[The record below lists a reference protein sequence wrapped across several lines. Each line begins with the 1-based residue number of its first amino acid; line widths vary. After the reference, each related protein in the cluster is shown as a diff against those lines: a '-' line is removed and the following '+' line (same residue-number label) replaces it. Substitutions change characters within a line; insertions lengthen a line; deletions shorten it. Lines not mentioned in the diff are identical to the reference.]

1 MRLRVLPFEKEG
13 VRGGFRNSDLQVFN
27 EMKISE
33 NWLRAWV
40 NPEIDSGTLSDQL
53 TMLGLE
59 VDDMAP
65 AAKPFSGVVV
75 GEVLTVEQHPDAD
88 RLRVTTVNIGSGEPL
103 QIVCGAPN
111 VRAGMK
117 APVAT
122 IGAVLPGDFK
132 IKKGKLRGVES
143 QGMLCGASEIDLEDK
158 IDGLL
163 ELPADAPV
171 GVDIREYLELDDHV
185 IDISIT
191 PNRGDCFSIRGVA
204 REIGVINQLPVAAP
218 EIKEVAAA
226 IADHKNVIVDT
237 DGCPRYLGRVIKNVN
252 TKAPTPAWMER
263 ALARSGIRQHSI
275 LVDITNYVL
284 IELGQPLHAFDG
296 GKVEGAVHV
305 RQAAAGEKLVLLN
318 EQEVELQEDVM
329 VIADDAKALA
339 IAGIMGGLSSSVT
352 DETAEI
358 FLESAFFAPLHIA
371 GRARRFGL
379 HTDASQ
385 RYERG
390 VDFELPMAA
399 MHRASQLIAE
409 LAGGEFGPITAV
421 EQAALLPK
429 REAIALNQAQV
440 DQLLGYAVEPAFIS
454 DALSRLGCAV
464 TVKAEGEWTVVPPSH
479 RYDMAIYQDL
489 IEEVARIHGYDNIQ
503 ISLPVMDVKLAK
515 YADQFELAQLRQT
528 AVTLGYQEAI
538 SFSFADAKLEK
549 QLNPQ
554 VQPLA
559 LANPIS
565 SDLAVMRS
573 TLLSSLIPCVQYN
586 LNRQQSRVRF
596 FELGLRFDYQG
607 ASSIHDLK
615 QVPAFALI
623 AAGPRTAESWHG
635 KPAEMDFFDFKGD
648 VEEILAAARLKV
660 EYVRSERAWLH
671 PGQSAEI
678 LLNGQSI
685 GYLGRLHPSLEAELD
700 LSATWVA
707 ELDQQAILQTYV
719 SNFTELSRFPSVRR
733 DIALLI
739 SDKINVSEIQQLIEK
754 TGGELLDSAWLF
766 DVYTGQGVEEGKRS
780 LAFALLWQHPSRTL
794 EDAEIKS
801 GMDNILQVLENTYQA
816 TLRAS

>member
-1 MRLRVLPFEKEG
+1 
-13 VRGGFRNSDLQVFN
+13 
-27 EMKISE
+27 MKISE
-33 NWLRAWV
+33 NWLRTWV
-40 NPEIDSGTLSDQL
+40 NPAIDSDTLSDQL

-59 VDDMAP
+59 VDELAP
-65 AAKPFSGVVV
+65 VAKPFTGVVV

-88 RLRVTTVNIGSGEPL
+88 RLRVTTVNIDSGEPL

-122 IGAVLPGDFK
+122 IGAILPSDFK

-163 ELPADAPV
+163 ELPDDAPV
-171 GVDIREYLELDDHV
+171 GVNIREYLKLDDNV

-191 PNRGDCFSIRGVA
+191 PNRGDCFSIRGIA
-204 REIGVINQLPVAAP
+204 REVAVINQLQMNEP
-218 EIKEVAAA
+218 EIKSVDATITDEKKV
-226 IADHKNVIVDT
+226 VINT
-237 DGCPRYLGRVIKNVN
+237 NGAPRYLGRVIKNVN
-252 TKAPTPAWMER
+252 IKASTPEWMEQ
-263 ALARSGIRQHSI
+263 ALARSGIRTHSI
-275 LVDITNYVL
+275 LVDVTNYVL
-284 IELGQPLHAFDG
+284 MELGQPMHAFDLA
-296 GKVEGAVHV
+296 KIEGNVHV
-305 RQAAAGEKLVLLN
+305 RQAKPQEKLQLLN
-318 EQEVELQEDVM
+318 DQEVELQEDVM
-329 VIADDAKALA
+329 VIADDQKALA
-339 IAGIMGGLSSSVT
+339 IAGIMGGLASSVT
-352 DETAEI
+352 DDTTDI
-358 FLESAFFAPLHIA
+358 FLESAFFAPLAIA

-379 HTDASQ
+379 HTDSSQ

-390 VDFELPMAA
+390 VDFELPLIA
-399 MHRASQLIAE
+399 MNRASQLIQE
-409 LAGGEFGPITAV
+409 LAGGEFGPITVA
-421 EQAALLPK
+421 EKSDLLPK
-429 REAIALNQAQV
+429 REAIELKQAQV
-440 DQLLGYAVEPAFIS
+440 DQLLGYKVAAEFIT
-454 DALSRLGCAV
+454 DALTRLGCEV
-464 TVKAEGEWTVVPPSH
+464 TVQANGEWSVVPPSH

-489 IEEVARIHGYDNIQ
+489 IEEVARIDGYDNIQ
-503 ISLPVMDVKLAK
+503 ISLPSMDVQLAK
-515 YADQFELAQLRQT
+515 YQDRFEIAQLRQT
-528 AVTLGYQEAI
+528 VVTLGYQEAI

-554 VQPLA
+554 VSPLM

-565 SDLAVMRS
+565 SDLAAMRS

-596 FELGLRFDYQG
+596 FELGLRFDYQN
-607 ASSIHDLK
+607 ANSIQDLK
-615 QVPAFALI
+615 QIPTLALV
-623 AAGPRTAESWHG
+623 AVGSREPESWHA
-635 KPAEMDFFDFKGD
+635 KPQPMDFFDFKGE
-648 VEEILAAARLKV
+648 VEEILAAGRVKV
-660 EYVRSERAWLH
+660 EYVRSERPWLH

-678 LLNGQSI
+678 LVDGQSI
-685 GYLGRLHPSLEAELD
+685 GYLGRLHPSLENELD
-700 LSATWVA
+700 LSTTWVA
-707 ELDQQAILQTYV
+707 ELDQAAVLQSYV

-739 SDKINVSEIQQLIEK
+739 SDNINVRDIQQLIEK
-754 TGGELLDSAWLF
+754 TGGELLDSTWLF

-801 GMDNILQVLENTYQA
+801 GMDNIIQVLENTYQA

>member
-1 MRLRVLPFEKEG
+1 
-13 VRGGFRNSDLQVFN
+13 
-27 EMKISE
+27 MKISE
-33 NWLRAWV
+33 NWLRTWV
-40 NPEIDSGTLSDQL
+40 NPAIDSDTLSDQL

-59 VDDMAP
+59 VDELASV
-65 AAKPFSGVVV
+65 AKPFTGVVV

-122 IGAVLPGDFK
+122 IGAILPGDFK

-163 ELPADAPV
+163 ELPDDAPV
-171 GVDIREYLELDDHV
+171 GVNIREYLKLDDNV

-191 PNRGDCFSIRGVA
+191 PNRGDCFSIRGIA
-204 REIGVINQLPVAAP
+204 REVAVINQLQMNEP
-218 EIKEVAAA
+218 EIKSVDATITDEKKV
-226 IADHKNVIVDT
+226 VINT
-237 DGCPRYLGRVIKNVN
+237 DGAPRYLGRVIKNVN
-252 TKAPTPAWMER
+252 VKAATPEWMEQ
-263 ALARSGIRQHSI
+263 ALARSGIRTHSI
-275 LVDITNYVL
+275 LVDVTNYVL
-284 IELGQPLHAFDG
+284 MELGQPMHAFDLA
-296 GKVEGAVHV
+296 KIEGTVHV
-305 RQAAAGEKLVLLN
+305 RQAQPQEKLQLLN
-318 EQEVELQEDVM
+318 DQEVELQEDVM
-329 VIADDAKALA
+329 VIADDQKALA
-339 IAGIMGGLSSSVT
+339 IAGIMGGLASSVT
-352 DETAEI
+352 DDTTDI
-358 FLESAFFAPLHIA
+358 FLESAFFAPLAIA

-379 HTDASQ
+379 HTDSSQ

-390 VDFELPMAA
+390 VDFELPLIA
-399 MHRASQLIAE
+399 MNRASQLIQE
-409 LAGGEFGPITAV
+409 LAGGEFGPITVA
-421 EQAALLPK
+421 EKADLLPK
-429 REAIALNQAQV
+429 REAIELKQAQV
-440 DQLLGYAVEPAFIS
+440 DQLLGYKVTAEFIT
-454 DALSRLGCAV
+454 DALTRLGCEV
-464 TVKAEGEWTVVPPSH
+464 TVQADGEWSVVPPSH

-489 IEEVARIHGYDNIQ
+489 IEEVARIDGYDNIQ
-503 ISLPVMDVKLAK
+503 ISLPSMDVQLAK
-515 YADQFELAQLRQT
+515 YQDRFEIAQLRQT
-528 AVTLGYQEAI
+528 VVTLGYQEAI

-554 VQPLA
+554 VSPLM

-565 SDLAVMRS
+565 SDLAAMRS

-596 FELGLRFDYQG
+596 FELGLRFDYQN
-607 ASSIHDLK
+607 ANSIQDLK
-615 QVPAFALI
+615 QIPTLALV
-623 AAGPRTAESWHG
+623 AVGSREPESWHA
-635 KPAEMDFFDFKGD
+635 KSQPMDFFDFKGE
-648 VEEILAAARLKV
+648 VEEILAAGRVKV
-660 EYVRSERAWLH
+660 EYVRSERSWLH

-678 LLNGQSI
+678 LVDGQSI
-685 GYLGRLHPSLEAELD
+685 GYLGRLHPSLENELD
-700 LSATWVA
+700 LSTTWVA
-707 ELDQQAILQTYV
+707 ELDQAAVLQSYV

-739 SDKINVSEIQQLIEK
+739 SDNINVRDIQQLIEK
-754 TGGELLDSAWLF
+754 TGGELLDSTWLF

-801 GMDNILQVLENTYQA
+801 GMDNIIQVLENTYQA

>member
-1 MRLRVLPFEKEG
+1 
-13 VRGGFRNSDLQVFN
+13 
-27 EMKISE
+27 MKISE
-33 NWLRAWV
+33 NWLRTWV
-40 NPEIDSGTLSDQL
+40 NPAIDSETLSDQL

-59 VDDMAP
+59 VDELAP
-65 AAKPFSGVVV
+65 VAKPFTGVVV

-163 ELPADAPV
+163 ELPTDAPV
-171 GVDIREYLELDDHV
+171 GVNIREYLKLDDNV

-191 PNRGDCFSIRGVA
+191 PNRGDCFSIRGIA
-204 REIGVINQLPVAAP
+204 REIAVINQLQMNEPD
-218 EIKEVAAA
+218 IKSVDAT
-226 IADHKNVIVDT
+226 IADEKKVVIST
-237 DGCPRYLGRVIKNVN
+237 EGAPRYLGRVIKNVN
-252 TKAPTPAWMER
+252 VKAATPEWMEQ
-263 ALARSGIRQHSI
+263 ALARSGIRTHSI
-275 LVDITNYVL
+275 LVDVTNYVL
-284 IELGQPLHAFDG
+284 MELGQPMHAFDLA
-296 GKVEGAVHV
+296 KIEGTIHV
-305 RQAAAGEKLVLLN
+305 RQAQPQEKLQLLN
-318 EQEVELQEDVM
+318 DQEVELQEDIM
-329 VIADDAKALA
+329 VIADDQKALA
-339 IAGIMGGLSSSVT
+339 IAGIMGGLASSVT
-352 DETAEI
+352 DDTTDI
-358 FLESAFFAPLHIA
+358 FLESAFFAPLAIA

-379 HTDASQ
+379 HTDSSQ

-390 VDFELPMAA
+390 VDFELPLIA
-399 MHRASQLIAE
+399 MNRASQLIQE
-409 LAGGEFGPITAV
+409 LAGGEFGPITVA
-421 EQAALLPK
+421 EKTEILPK
-429 REAIALNQAQV
+429 REAIELKQAQV
-440 DQLLGYAVEPAFIS
+440 DQLLGYQLTADFIA
-454 DALSRLGCAV
+454 DALTRLGCEV
-464 TVKAEGEWTVVPPSH
+464 TVKAEGEWNVVPPSH

-489 IEEVARIHGYDNIQ
+489 IEEVARIDGYDNIQ
-503 ISLPVMDVKLAK
+503 ISLPSMDVQLAK
-515 YADQFELAQLRQT
+515 YQDRFEIAELRQT
-528 AVTLGYQEAI
+528 IVTLGYQEAI

-554 VQPLA
+554 VNPLM

-565 SDLAVMRS
+565 SDLAAMRS

-596 FELGLRFDYQG
+596 FELGLRFDYQD
-607 ASSIHDLK
+607 AKSIEDLK
-615 QVPAFALI
+615 QIPTLALVAVGSQQPA
-623 AAGPRTAESWHG
+623 SWHV
-635 KPAEMDFFDFKGD
+635 KLQPLDFFDFKGEI
-648 VEEILAAARLKV
+648 EEILAAGRVKV

-678 LLNGQSI
+678 LVDGQSI
-685 GYLGRLHPSLEAELD
+685 GYLGRLHPSLENELD
-700 LSATWVA
+700 LSTTWVA
-707 ELDQQAILQTYV
+707 ELDQTAVLQSYV

-739 SDKINVSEIQQLIEK
+739 SDNINVRDIQQLIEK
-754 TGGELLDSAWLF
+754 TGGELLDSTWLF

-801 GMDNILQVLENTYQA
+801 GMDNIIQVLENTYQA

>member
-1 MRLRVLPFEKEG
+1 
-13 VRGGFRNSDLQVFN
+13 
-27 EMKISE
+27 MKISE
-33 NWLRAWV
+33 NWLRTWV
-40 NPEIDSGTLSDQL
+40 NPAIDSDTLSDQL

-59 VDDMAP
+59 VDELVP
-65 AAKPFSGVVV
+65 AAKPFTGVVI
-75 GEVLTVEQHPDAD
+75 GEVLTVVQHPDAD

-111 VRAGMK
+111 VRVGMK

-171 GVDIREYLELDDHV
+171 GTNIREYLNLDDHV

-204 REIGVINQLPVAAP
+204 REIGVINQLPVTAP
-218 EIKEVAAA
+218 EIQDVAATL
-226 IADHKNVIVDT
+226 ADQKQVVVTT

-252 TKAPTPAWMER
+252 TKAPTPEWMEQ

-284 IELGQPLHAFDG
+284 MELGQPLHAFDG
-296 GKVEGAVHV
+296 DEVQGSVHV
-305 RQAAAGEKLVLLN
+305 RQASANEKLVLLN
-318 EQEVELQEDVM
+318 EQEIELTEDVM
-329 VIADDAKALA
+329 VIADDVKALA

-352 DETAEI
+352 DETTEI

-371 GRARRFGL
+371 GRARRYGL

-390 VDFELPMAA
+390 VDFELPMIA
-399 MHRASQLIAE
+399 MQRASQLIQA
-409 LAGGEFGPITAV
+409 LAGGDFGPITV
-421 EQAALLPK
+421 SEKTELLPK
-429 REAIALNQAQV
+429 REAIELNQAQV
-440 DQLLGYAVEPAFIS
+440 DQLLGYQVPTVFIT
-454 DALSRLGCAV
+454 DALQRLGCDV
-464 TVKAEGEWTVVPPSH
+464 TVKAEGEWIVVPPSH

-503 ISLPVMDVKLAK
+503 ISLPVIDVKLAQHQ
-515 YADQFELAQLRQT
+515 DQFELTQLRQT
-528 AVTLGYQEAI
+528 LVTLGYQEAI
-538 SFSFADAKLEK
+538 SFSFADLKLEK
-549 QLNPQ
+549 QLNSQ
-554 VQPLA
+554 VNPLA

-586 LNRQQSRVRF
+586 INRQQSRVRF
-596 FELGLRFDYQG
+596 FELGLRFDYQN
-607 ASSIHDLK
+607 AKSIEDLK
-615 QVPAFALI
+615 QIPTLAMI
-623 AAGPRTAESWHG
+623 AVGSKQIESWHG
-635 KPAEMDFFDFKGD
+635 KAQVMDFFDLKGE
-648 VEEILAAARLKV
+648 VEEILAAGRVQV
-660 EYVRSERAWLH
+660 EYVRSDREWLH

-678 LLNGQSI
+678 LVDGKSV
-685 GYLGRLHPSLEAELD
+685 GYLGRLHPSLENALD
-700 LSATWVA
+700 LSTTWIA
-707 ELDQQAILQTYV
+707 ELDQSAVLQTYV

-733 DIALLI
+733 DIALVI

-754 TGGELLDSAWLF
+754 TGGELLDSTWLF
-766 DVYTGQGVEEGKRS
+766 DVYTGQGVEQGKRS

-801 GMDNILQVLENTYQA
+801 GMDHIIQVLEDTYQA

>member
-1 MRLRVLPFEKEG
+1 
-13 VRGGFRNSDLQVFN
+13 
-27 EMKISE
+27 MKISE
-33 NWLRAWV
+33 NWLRTWV
-40 NPEIDSGTLSDQL
+40 NPAIDSDTLSDQL

-59 VDDMAP
+59 VDELAP
-65 AAKPFSGVVV
+65 VAKPFTGVVV

-163 ELPADAPV
+163 ELPDDAPV
-171 GVDIREYLELDDHV
+171 GVNIREYLKLDDNV

-191 PNRGDCFSIRGVA
+191 PNRGDCFSIRGIA
-204 REIGVINQLPVAAP
+204 REVAVINQLQMNEP
-218 EIKEVAAA
+218 EIKSVDATITDEKKV
-226 IADHKNVIVDT
+226 VINT
-237 DGCPRYLGRVIKNVN
+237 DGAPRYLGRVIKNVN
-252 TKAPTPAWMER
+252 VKAATPEWMEQ
-263 ALARSGIRQHSI
+263 ALARSGIRTHSI
-275 LVDITNYVL
+275 LVDVTNYVL
-284 IELGQPLHAFDG
+284 MELGQPMHAFDLA
-296 GKVEGAVHV
+296 KIEGTVHV
-305 RQAAAGEKLVLLN
+305 RQALPQEKLQLLN
-318 EQEVELQEDVM
+318 DQEVELQEDVM
-329 VIADDAKALA
+329 VIADDQKALA
-339 IAGIMGGLSSSVT
+339 IAGIMGGLASSVT
-352 DETAEI
+352 DDTTDI
-358 FLESAFFAPLHIA
+358 FLESAFFAPLAIA

-379 HTDASQ
+379 HTDSSQ

-390 VDFELPMAA
+390 VDFELPLIA
-399 MHRASQLIAE
+399 MNRASQLIQK
-409 LAGGEFGPITAV
+409 LAGGEFGPITVA
-421 EQAALLPK
+421 EKSDLLPK
-429 REAIALNQAQV
+429 REAIELKQAQV
-440 DQLLGYAVEPAFIS
+440 DQLLGYKVAAEFIT
-454 DALSRLGCAV
+454 DALTRLGCEV
-464 TVKAEGEWTVVPPSH
+464 TVQTDGEWSVVPPSH

-489 IEEVARIHGYDNIQ
+489 IEEVARIDGYDNIQ
-503 ISLPVMDVKLAK
+503 ISLPSMDVQLAK
-515 YADQFELAQLRQT
+515 YQDRFEIAQLRQT
-528 AVTLGYQEAI
+528 VVTLGYQEAI

-554 VQPLA
+554 VSPLM

-565 SDLAVMRS
+565 SDLAAMRS

-596 FELGLRFDYQG
+596 FELGLRFDYQN
-607 ASSIHDLK
+607 ANSIQDLK
-615 QVPAFALI
+615 QIPTLALV
-623 AAGPRTAESWHG
+623 AVGSREPESWHA
-635 KPAEMDFFDFKGD
+635 KPQPMDFFDFKGE
-648 VEEILAAARLKV
+648 VEEILAAGRVKV
-660 EYVRSERAWLH
+660 EYVRSERPWLH
-671 PGQSAEI
+671 PGQSAKI
-678 LLNGQSI
+678 LVDGQSI
-685 GYLGRLHPSLEAELD
+685 GYLGRLHPSLENELD
-700 LSATWVA
+700 LSTTWVA
-707 ELDQQAILQTYV
+707 ELDQAAVLQSYV

-739 SDKINVSEIQQLIEK
+739 SDNINVRDIQQLIEK
-754 TGGELLDSAWLF
+754 TGGELLDSTWLF

-801 GMDNILQVLENTYQA
+801 GMDNIIQVLENTYQA

>member
-1 MRLRVLPFEKEG
+1 
-13 VRGGFRNSDLQVFN
+13 
-27 EMKISE
+27 MKISE
-33 NWLRAWV
+33 NWLRTWV
-40 NPEIDSGTLSDQL
+40 NPAIDSDTLSDQL

-59 VDDMAP
+59 VDELAP
-65 AAKPFSGVVV
+65 VAKPFTGVVV

-171 GVDIREYLELDDHV
+171 GVNIREYLKLDDNV

-191 PNRGDCFSIRGVA
+191 PNRGDCFSIRGIA
-204 REIGVINQLPVAAP
+204 REIAVINQLQMNEP
-218 EIKEVAAA
+218 EIKSVDAT
-226 IADHKNVIVDT
+226 IANEKKVVIST
-237 DGCPRYLGRVIKNVN
+237 DGAPRYLGRVVKNVN
-252 TKAPTPAWMER
+252 IKAATPEWMEQ
-263 ALARSGIRQHSI
+263 ALARSGIRTHSI
-275 LVDITNYVL
+275 LVDVTNYVL
-284 IELGQPLHAFDG
+284 MELGQPMHAFDLA
-296 GKVEGAVHV
+296 KIEGTVHV
-305 RQAAAGEKLVLLN
+305 RQAQPQEKLQLLN
-318 EQEVELQEDVM
+318 DQEVELQEDIM
-329 VIADDAKALA
+329 VIADDLKALA
-339 IAGIMGGLSSSVT
+339 IAGIMGGLASSVT
-352 DETAEI
+352 DDTADI
-358 FLESAFFAPLHIA
+358 FLESAFFAPLAIA

-379 HTDASQ
+379 HTDSSQ

-390 VDFELPMAA
+390 VDFELPLIA
-399 MHRASQLIAE
+399 MNRASQLIQE
-409 LAGGEFGPITAV
+409 VAGGEFGPITVA
-421 EQAALLPK
+421 EKTDLLPK
-429 REAIALNQAQV
+429 REAIELKQAQV
-440 DQLLGYAVEPAFIS
+440 DQLLGYQVAADFIT
-454 DALSRLGCAV
+454 DALTRLGCSV
-464 TVKAEGEWTVVPPSH
+464 TVKAEGEWSVVPPSH

-489 IEEVARIHGYDNIQ
+489 IEEVARIDGYDNIQ
-503 ISLPVMDVKLAK
+503 ISLPSMDVQLAK
-515 YADQFELAQLRQT
+515 YQDRYEIVQLRQT
-528 AVTLGYQEAI
+528 VVTLGYQEAI

-549 QLNPQ
+549 QLNPH
-554 VQPLA
+554 VNPLM

-565 SDLAVMRS
+565 SDLAAMRS

-596 FELGLRFDYQG
+596 FELGLRFDYQNA
-607 ASSIHDLK
+607 ASIQDLK
-615 QVPAFALI
+615 QIPTLALI
-623 AAGPRTAESWHG
+623 AVGSREPESWHV
-635 KPAEMDFFDFKGD
+635 KPQPMDFFDFKGE
-648 VEEILAAARLKV
+648 VEEVLAAGRVKV

-678 LLNGQSI
+678 LVDGKSI
-685 GYLGRLHPSLEAELD
+685 GYLGRLHPSLENELD
-700 LSATWVA
+700 LSTTWVA
-707 ELDQQAILQTYV
+707 ELDQAAVLQSYV

-739 SDKINVSEIQQLIEK
+739 SDNINVRDIQQLIEK
-754 TGGELLDSAWLF
+754 TGGELLDSTWLF

-801 GMDNILQVLENTYQA
+801 GMDNIIQVLENTYQA

>member
-1 MRLRVLPFEKEG
+1 
-13 VRGGFRNSDLQVFN
+13 
-27 EMKISE
+27 MKISE
-33 NWLRAWV
+33 NWLRTWV
-40 NPEIDSGTLSDQL
+40 NPAIDSDTLSDQL

-59 VDDMAP
+59 VDELAP
-65 AAKPFSGVVV
+65 VAKPFTGVVV

-171 GVDIREYLELDDHV
+171 GVNIREYLKLDDNV

-191 PNRGDCFSIRGVA
+191 PNRGDCFSIRGIA
-204 REIGVINQLPVAAP
+204 REIAVINQLQMNEP
-218 EIKEVAAA
+218 EIKSVDATITDEKKV
-226 IADHKNVIVDT
+226 VIST
-237 DGCPRYLGRVIKNVN
+237 DGAPRYLGRVVKNVN
-252 TKAPTPAWMER
+252 VKAVTPEWMEQ
-263 ALARSGIRQHSI
+263 ALARSGIRTHSI
-275 LVDITNYVL
+275 LVDVTNYVL
-284 IELGQPLHAFDG
+284 MELGQPMHAFDLA
-296 GKVEGAVHV
+296 KIEGTVHV
-305 RQAAAGEKLVLLN
+305 RQAKPQEKLQLLN
-318 EQEVELQEDVM
+318 DQEVELQEDIM
-329 VIADDAKALA
+329 VIADDQKALA
-339 IAGIMGGLSSSVT
+339 IAGIMGGLASSVT
-352 DETAEI
+352 DDTADI
-358 FLESAFFAPLHIA
+358 FLESAFFAPLAIA

-379 HTDASQ
+379 HTDSSQ

-390 VDFELPMAA
+390 VDFELPLIA
-399 MHRASQLIAE
+399 MNRASQLIQE
-409 LAGGEFGPITAV
+409 LAGGEFGPITVA
-421 EQAALLPK
+421 EKTDLLPK
-429 REAIALNQAQV
+429 REAIELKQAQV
-440 DQLLGYAVEPAFIS
+440 DQLLGYQVAADFIT
-454 DALSRLGCAV
+454 DALTRLGCKV
-464 TVKAEGEWTVVPPSH
+464 TVKAEGEWSVVPPSH

-489 IEEVARIHGYDNIQ
+489 IEEVARIDGYDNIQ
-503 ISLPVMDVKLAK
+503 ISLPSMDVQLAK
-515 YADQFELAQLRQT
+515 YQDRFEIAQLRQT
-528 AVTLGYQEAI
+528 VVTLGYQEAI

-554 VQPLA
+554 VNPLM

-565 SDLAVMRS
+565 SDLAAMRS

-596 FELGLRFDYQG
+596 FELGLRFDYQN
-607 ASSIHDLK
+607 ATSIQDLK
-615 QVPAFALI
+615 QIPTLALI
-623 AAGPRTAESWHG
+623 AVGSREPESWHA
-635 KPAEMDFFDFKGD
+635 KPQPMDFFDFKGE
-648 VEEILAAARLKV
+648 VEEVLAAGRVKV
-660 EYVRSERAWLH
+660 EYVRSERTWLH
-671 PGQSAEI
+671 PGQSAEV
-678 LLNGQSI
+678 LVDGKSI
-685 GYLGRLHPSLEAELD
+685 GYLGRLHPSLENELD
-700 LSATWVA
+700 LSTTWVA
-707 ELDQQAILQTYV
+707 ELDQAAVLQSYV

-739 SDKINVSEIQQLIEK
+739 SDNINVRDIQQLIEK
-754 TGGELLDSAWLF
+754 TGGELLDSTWLF
-766 DVYTGQGVEEGKRS
+766 DVYTGQGVEDGKRS

-801 GMDNILQVLENTYQA
+801 GMDNIIQVLENTYQA

>member
-1 MRLRVLPFEKEG
+1 
-13 VRGGFRNSDLQVFN
+13 
-27 EMKISE
+27 MKISE
-33 NWLRAWV
+33 NWLRTWV
-40 NPEIDSGTLSDQL
+40 NPAIDSDTLSDQL

-59 VDDMAP
+59 VDDLSP
-65 AAKPFSGVVV
+65 AAKPFTGVVV
-75 GEVLTVEQHPDAD
+75 GEVLTVVQHPDAD

-111 VRAGMK
+111 VRVGMK

-163 ELPADAPV
+163 ELPNDAPV
-171 GVDIREYLELDDHV
+171 GVNIREYLDLDDNV

-191 PNRGDCFSIRGVA
+191 PNRGDCFSIRGIA
-204 REIGVINQLPVAAP
+204 REIGVINQLPVTAP
-218 EIKEVAAA
+218 EIKEVAAS
-226 IADHKNVIVDT
+226 IT
-237 DGCPRYLGRVIKNVN
+237 DAKQVVLETEGCPRYLGRVIKNVN
-252 TKAPTPAWMER
+252 TKAPTPEWMER
-263 ALARSGIRQHSI
+263 ALVRAGIRQHSI

-284 IELGQPLHAFDG
+284 MELGQPLHAFDG
-296 GKVEGAVHV
+296 GKVNGSVHV
-305 RQAAAGEKLVLLN
+305 RQATAAEKLTLLN
-318 EQEVELQEDVM
+318 EQEVELSENVM
-329 VIADDAKALA
+329 VIADNDKALA
-339 IAGIMGGLSSSVT
+339 IAGIMGGLSSAVS
-352 DETAEI
+352 DETTEI
-358 FLESAFFAPLHIA
+358 FLESAFFDQLHIA
-371 GRARRFGL
+371 GRARSFGL

-390 VDFELPMAA
+390 VDFELPMTA
-399 MHRASQLIAE
+399 MHRASQLIAD
-409 LAGGEFGPITAV
+409 LAGGEFGPITIAEKV
-421 EQAALLPK
+421 ELLPK
-429 REAIALNQAQV
+429 REAIELNQAQV
-440 DQLLGYAVEPAFIS
+440 DQLLGYKVESDFIT
-454 DALSRLGCAV
+454 DALTRLGCKV

-479 RYDMAIYQDL
+479 RFDMTIYQDL

-503 ISLPVMDVKLAK
+503 ISLPVIDVKLAK
-515 YADQFELAQLRQT
+515 YQDQFELGQLRQT

-554 VQPLA
+554 GQPLA

-586 LNRQQSRVRF
+586 VNRQQNRVRF
-596 FELGLRFDYQG
+596 YELGLRFDYQG

-615 QVPAFALI
+615 QIPTFAMV
-623 AAGPRTAESWHG
+623 ATGSRATESWHA
-635 KPAEMDFFDFKGD
+635 KAQPMDFFDFKGD
-648 VEEILAAARLKV
+648 IEEILKAARLEV
-660 EYVRSERAWLH
+660 EYVRSTRAWLH

-685 GYLGRLHPSLEAELD
+685 GYFGRLHPSLEAELD
-700 LSATWVA
+700 LTTTWVA
-707 ELDQQAILQTYV
+707 EIDQSAVLQTYV

-754 TGGELLDSAWLF
+754 SGGELLDSVWLF

-780 LAFALLWQHPSRTL
+780 LAFAIQWQHPTRTL

-801 GMDNILQVLENTYQA
+801 GMDNILQVLENTYHA

>member
-1 MRLRVLPFEKEG
+1 
-13 VRGGFRNSDLQVFN
+13 
-27 EMKISE
+27 MKISE
-33 NWLRAWV
+33 NWLRTWV
-40 NPEIDSGTLSDQL
+40 NPAIDSETLSDQL

-59 VDDMAP
+59 VDELAP
-65 AAKPFSGVVV
+65 VAKPFTGVVV

-171 GVDIREYLELDDHV
+171 GVNIREYLKLDDNV

-191 PNRGDCFSIRGVA
+191 PNRGDCFSIRGIA
-204 REIGVINQLPVAAP
+204 REIAVINQLQMNEP
-218 EIKEVAAA
+218 EIKSVDATVADEKEV
-226 IADHKNVIVDT
+226 VIST
-237 DGCPRYLGRVIKNVN
+237 EGAPRYLGRVVKNVN
-252 TKAPTPAWMER
+252 VKAATPEWMEQ
-263 ALARSGIRQHSI
+263 ALARSGIRTHSI
-275 LVDITNYVL
+275 LVDVTNYVL
-284 IELGQPLHAFDG
+284 MELGQPMHAFDLA
-296 GKVEGAVHV
+296 KIEGTVHV
-305 RQAAAGEKLVLLN
+305 RQAKPQEKLQLLN
-318 EQEVELQEDVM
+318 DQEVELQEDIM
-329 VIADDAKALA
+329 VIADDQKALA
-339 IAGIMGGLSSSVT
+339 IAGIMGGLASSVT
-352 DETAEI
+352 DDTTDI
-358 FLESAFFAPLHIA
+358 FLESAFFAPLAIA

-379 HTDASQ
+379 HTDSSQ

-390 VDFELPMAA
+390 VDFELPLIA
-399 MHRASQLIAE
+399 MNRASHLIQE
-409 LAGGEFGPITAV
+409 LAGGEFGPITVA
-421 EQAALLPK
+421 EKTDLLPK
-429 REAIALNQAQV
+429 REAIDLKQAQV
-440 DQLLGYAVEPAFIS
+440 DQLLGYQVAGEFIA
-454 DALSRLGCAV
+454 DALTRLGCEV
-464 TVKAEGEWTVVPPSH
+464 TVKAEGEWSVIPPSH

-489 IEEVARIHGYDNIQ
+489 IEEVARIDGYDNIQ
-503 ISLPVMDVKLAK
+503 ISLPSMDVKLAK
-515 YADQFELAQLRQT
+515 YQDRFEIAELRQT
-528 AVTLGYQEAI
+528 IVSLGYQEAI

-554 VQPLA
+554 VNPLM

-565 SDLAVMRS
+565 SDLAAMRS

-596 FELGLRFDYQG
+596 FELGLRFDYQN
-607 ASSIHDLK
+607 AKSIEDLK
-615 QVPAFALI
+615 QIPTLALV
-623 AAGPRTAESWHG
+623 AVGSQQPESWHV
-635 KPAEMDFFDFKGD
+635 KPQLMDFFDFKGEI
-648 VEEILAAARLKV
+648 EEILAAGRVKV
-660 EYVRSERAWLH
+660 EYVRSERSWLH

-678 LLNGQSI
+678 LVDGKSI
-685 GYLGRLHPSLEAELD
+685 GYLGRLHPSLENELD
-700 LSATWVA
+700 LSMTWVA
-707 ELDQQAILQTYV
+707 ELDQTAVLQSYV
-719 SNFTELSRFPSVRR
+719 SNFTELSRFPSIRR

-739 SDKINVSEIQQLIEK
+739 SDNINVRDIQQLIEK
-754 TGGELLDSAWLF
+754 TGGELLDSTWLF

-801 GMDNILQVLENTYQA
+801 GMDNIIQVLENTYQA

>member
-1 MRLRVLPFEKEG
+1 
-13 VRGGFRNSDLQVFN
+13 
-27 EMKISE
+27 MKISE
-33 NWLRAWV
+33 NWLRTWV
-40 NPEIDSGTLSDQL
+40 NPAIDSEKLSDQL

-59 VDDMAP
+59 VDELAP
-65 AAKPFSGVVV
+65 AAKPFTGVVV

-163 ELPADAPV
+163 ELPDDAPV
-171 GVDIREYLELDDHV
+171 GVNIREYLDLDDHV

-191 PNRGDCFSIRGVA
+191 PNRGDCFSIRGIA
-204 REIGVINQLPVAAP
+204 REIGVINQLPVTVP
-218 EIKEVAAA
+218 EIKEVAAT
-226 IADHKNVIVDT
+226 INDEKKVVVST
-237 DGCPRYLGRVIKNVN
+237 EGCPRYLGRVIKNVN
-252 TKAPTPAWMER
+252 TKAPTPEWMER
-263 ALARSGIRQHSI
+263 ALVRSGIRQHSI

-284 IELGQPLHAFDG
+284 MELGQPLHAFDG
-296 GKVEGAVHV
+296 GKVQGSVQV
-305 RQAAAGEKLVLLN
+305 RQATAGEKLVLLN
-318 EQEVELQEDVM
+318 EQDVELQDDVM
-329 VIADDAKALA
+329 VIADDEKALA

-352 DETAEI
+352 DETTEI
-358 FLESAFFAPLHIA
+358 FLESAFFAPLYIA

-390 VDFELPMAA
+390 VDFELPMLA

-409 LAGGEFGPITAV
+409 LAGGGFGPIVVA
-421 EQAALLPK
+421 ENPAALPT
-429 REAIALNQAQV
+429 REAIELEQAQV
-440 DQLLGYAVEPAFIS
+440 DQLLGYSIESDFIR
-454 DALSRLGCAV
+454 DALMRLGCEV
-464 TVKAEGEWTVVPPSH
+464 TVKAEGQWSVVPPSH

-503 ISLPVMDVKLAK
+503 ISLPVLEAKLAK
-515 YADQFELAQLRQT
+515 YQDQFENAQLRQT

-538 SFSFADAKLEK
+538 SFSFADLKLEK
-549 QLNPQ
+549 QLNPA
-554 VQPLA
+554 VNPLA

-565 SDLAVMRS
+565 SDLGVMRS

-586 LNRQQSRVRF
+586 TNRQQSRVRF
-596 FELGLRFDYQG
+596 FELGLRFDYQH
-607 ASSIHDLK
+607 AASIHDLK
-615 QVPAFALI
+615 QIPTFALI
-623 AAGPRTAESWHG
+623 ATGSRTAESWHA
-635 KPAEMDFFDFKGD
+635 KPQAMDFFDFKGD

-678 LLNGQSI
+678 LVNNESI
-685 GYLGRLHPSLEAELD
+685 GYLGRLHPSLEDELD
-700 LSATWVA
+700 LTTTWVA
-707 ELDQQAILQTYV
+707 ELDQNAVLQTYV

-739 SDKINVSEIQQLIEK
+739 SDKINVSEIQGLIEK
-754 TGGELLDSAWLF
+754 TGGELLDSTWLF

>member
-1 MRLRVLPFEKEG
+1 
-13 VRGGFRNSDLQVFN
+13 
-27 EMKISE
+27 MKISE
-33 NWLRAWV
+33 NWLRTWV
-40 NPEIDSGTLSDQL
+40 NPAIDSDTLSDQL

-59 VDDMAP
+59 VDELAP
-65 AAKPFSGVVV
+65 VAKPFTGVVV

-163 ELPADAPV
+163 ELPDDAPV
-171 GVDIREYLELDDHV
+171 GVNIREYLKLDDNV

-191 PNRGDCFSIRGVA
+191 PNRGDCFSIRGIA
-204 REIGVINQLPVAAP
+204 REVAVINQLQMNEP
-218 EIKEVAAA
+218 EIKSVDATITDEKKV
-226 IADHKNVIVDT
+226 VIST
-237 DGCPRYLGRVIKNVN
+237 DGAPRYLGRVIKNVN
-252 TKAPTPAWMER
+252 VKAATPEWMEQ
-263 ALARSGIRQHSI
+263 ALARSGIRTHSI
-275 LVDITNYVL
+275 LVDVTNYVL
-284 IELGQPLHAFDG
+284 MELGQPMHAFDLA
-296 GKVEGAVHV
+296 KIEGTVHV
-305 RQAAAGEKLVLLN
+305 RQAQPQEKLQLLN
-318 EQEVELQEDVM
+318 DQEVELQDDVM
-329 VIADDAKALA
+329 VIADDQKALA
-339 IAGIMGGLSSSVT
+339 IAGIMGGLASSVT
-352 DETAEI
+352 DDTTDI
-358 FLESAFFAPLHIA
+358 FLESAFFAPLAIA

-379 HTDASQ
+379 HTDSSQ

-390 VDFELPMAA
+390 VDFELPLIA
-399 MHRASQLIAE
+399 MNRASQLIQE
-409 LAGGEFGPITAV
+409 LAGGEFGPITVA
-421 EQAALLPK
+421 EKSDLLPK
-429 REAIALNQAQV
+429 REAIELKQAQV
-440 DQLLGYAVEPAFIS
+440 DQLLGYKVAAEFIT
-454 DALSRLGCAV
+454 DALTRLGCEV
-464 TVKAEGEWTVVPPSH
+464 TIQADGEWSVVPPSH

-489 IEEVARIHGYDNIQ
+489 IEEVARIDGYDNIQ
-503 ISLPVMDVKLAK
+503 ISLPSMDVQLAK
-515 YADQFELAQLRQT
+515 YQDRFEIAQLRQT
-528 AVTLGYQEAI
+528 VVTLGYQEAI
-538 SFSFADAKLEK
+538 SFSFAEAKLEK

-554 VQPLA
+554 VSPLM

-565 SDLAVMRS
+565 SDLAAMRS

-596 FELGLRFDYQG
+596 FELGLRFDYQK
-607 ASSIHDLK
+607 ANSIQDLK
-615 QVPAFALI
+615 QIPTLALV
-623 AAGPRTAESWHG
+623 AVGSREPESWHA
-635 KPAEMDFFDFKGD
+635 KPQPMDFFDFKGE
-648 VEEILAAARLKV
+648 VEEILAAGRVKV
-660 EYVRSERAWLH
+660 EYVRSERPWLH

-678 LLNGQSI
+678 LVDGQSI
-685 GYLGRLHPSLEAELD
+685 GYLGRLHPSLENELD
-700 LSATWVA
+700 LSTTWVA
-707 ELDQQAILQTYV
+707 ELDQAAVLQSYV

-739 SDKINVSEIQQLIEK
+739 SDNINVRDIQQLIEK
-754 TGGELLDSAWLF
+754 TGGELLDSTWLF

-801 GMDNILQVLENTYQA
+801 GMDNIIQVLENTYQA

>member
-1 MRLRVLPFEKEG
+1 
-13 VRGGFRNSDLQVFN
+13 
-27 EMKISE
+27 MKISE
-33 NWLRAWV
+33 NWLRTWV
-40 NPEIDSGTLSDQL
+40 NPAIDSETLSDQL

-59 VDDMAP
+59 VDELAP
-65 AAKPFSGVVV
+65 VAKPFTGVVV

-111 VRAGMK
+111 VRTGMK

-163 ELPADAPV
+163 ELPTDAPV
-171 GVDIREYLELDDHV
+171 GVNIREYLKLDDNV

-191 PNRGDCFSIRGVA
+191 PNRGDCFSIRGIA
-204 REIGVINQLPVAAP
+204 REIAVINQLQMNEPD
-218 EIKEVAAA
+218 IKSVDAT
-226 IADHKNVIVDT
+226 IADEKKVVIST
-237 DGCPRYLGRVIKNVN
+237 EGAPRYLGRVIKNVN
-252 TKAPTPAWMER
+252 VKAATPEWMEQ
-263 ALARSGIRQHSI
+263 ALARSGIRTHSI
-275 LVDITNYVL
+275 LVDVTNYVL
-284 IELGQPLHAFDG
+284 MELGQPMHAFDLA
-296 GKVEGAVHV
+296 KIEGTVHV
-305 RQAAAGEKLVLLN
+305 RQAQPQEKLQLLN
-318 EQEVELQEDVM
+318 DQEVELQEDIM
-329 VIADDAKALA
+329 VIADDQKALA
-339 IAGIMGGLSSSVT
+339 IAGIMGGLASSVT
-352 DETAEI
+352 DDTTDI
-358 FLESAFFAPLHIA
+358 FLESAFFAPLAIA

-379 HTDASQ
+379 HTDSSQ

-390 VDFELPMAA
+390 VDFELPLIA
-399 MHRASQLIAE
+399 MNRASQLIQE
-409 LAGGEFGPITAV
+409 LAGGEFGPITVA
-421 EQAALLPK
+421 EKTEILPK
-429 REAIALNQAQV
+429 REAIELKQAQV
-440 DQLLGYAVEPAFIS
+440 DQLLGYQVTADFIA
-454 DALSRLGCAV
+454 DALTRLGCEV
-464 TVKAEGEWTVVPPSH
+464 TVKAEGEWSVVPPSH

-489 IEEVARIHGYDNIQ
+489 IEEVARIDGYDNIQ
-503 ISLPVMDVKLAK
+503 ISLPSMDVQLAK
-515 YADQFELAQLRQT
+515 YQDRFEIAELRQT
-528 AVTLGYQEAI
+528 IVTLGYQEAI

-554 VQPLA
+554 VNPLM

-565 SDLAVMRS
+565 SDLAAMRS

-596 FELGLRFDYQG
+596 FELGLRFDYQD
-607 ASSIHDLK
+607 AKSIEDLK
-615 QVPAFALI
+615 QIPTLALV
-623 AAGPRTAESWHG
+623 AVGSQQPESWHV
-635 KPAEMDFFDFKGD
+635 KPQPMDFFDFKGEI
-648 VEEILAAARLKV
+648 EEILAAGRVKV

-678 LLNGQSI
+678 LVDGQSI
-685 GYLGRLHPSLEAELD
+685 GYLGRLHPSLENELD
-700 LSATWVA
+700 LSTTWVA
-707 ELDQQAILQTYV
+707 ELDQTAVLQSYV
-719 SNFTELSRFPSVRR
+719 SNFTELSRFPSIRR

-739 SDKINVSEIQQLIEK
+739 SDNINVRDIQQLIEK
-754 TGGELLDSAWLF
+754 TGGELLGSTWLF

-801 GMDNILQVLENTYQA
+801 GMDNIIQVLENTYQA

>member
-1 MRLRVLPFEKEG
+1 
-13 VRGGFRNSDLQVFN
+13 
-27 EMKISE
+27 MKISE
-33 NWLRAWV
+33 NWLRTWV
-40 NPEIDSGTLSDQL
+40 NPAIDSDTLSDQL

-59 VDDMAP
+59 VDDLSP
-65 AAKPFSGVVV
+65 AAKPFTGVVV
-75 GEVLTVEQHPDAD
+75 GEVLTVVQHPDAD

-111 VRAGMK
+111 VRVGMK

-171 GVDIREYLELDDHV
+171 GTNIREYLDLDDNV

-191 PNRGDCFSIRGVA
+191 PNRGDCFSIRGIA
-204 REIGVINQLPVAAP
+204 REIGVINQLPVTAP
-218 EIKEVAAA
+218 EIKEVAAT
-226 IADHKNVIVDT
+226 ITDEKKVVVET

-252 TKAPTPAWMER
+252 TKAPTPEWMER
-263 ALARSGIRQHSI
+263 ALARAGIRQHSI

-284 IELGQPLHAFDG
+284 MELGQPLHAFDG
-296 GKVEGAVHV
+296 GKVEGAVRV
-305 RQAAAGEKLVLLN
+305 RQATAAEKLTLLN
-318 EQEVELQEDVM
+318 EQEVELSENVM
-329 VIADDAKALA
+329 VIADDQKALA
-339 IAGIMGGLSSSVT
+339 IAGIMGGLSSAVSDDT
-352 DETAEI
+352 TEI
-358 FLESAFFAPLHIA
+358 FLESAFFDQLYIA
-371 GRARRFGL
+371 GRARSFGL

-390 VDFELPMAA
+390 VDFELPMTA
-399 MHRASQLIAE
+399 MHRASQLIAD
-409 LAGGEFGPITAV
+409 LAGGEFGPITVAEKV
-421 EQAALLPK
+421 ELLPK
-429 REAIALNQAQV
+429 REAIELNQAQV
-440 DQLLGYAVEPAFIS
+440 DQLLGYKVESAFIT
-454 DALSRLGCAV
+454 DALTRLGCNV

-479 RYDMAIYQDL
+479 RFDMAIYQDL

-503 ISLPVMDVKLAK
+503 ISLPVIDVKLAK
-515 YADQFELAQLRQT
+515 YQDQFELVQLRQT
-528 AVTLGYQEAI
+528 AVALGYQEAI

-586 LNRQQSRVRF
+586 VNRQQNRVRF
-596 FELGLRFDYQG
+596 YELGLRFDYQG
-607 ASSIHDLK
+607 ANSIHDLK
-615 QVPAFALI
+615 QIPTFALV
-623 AAGPRTAESWHG
+623 ATGSRTTESWHG
-635 KPAEMDFFDFKGD
+635 KAQPMDFFDFKGD
-648 VEEILAAARLKV
+648 VEEILNSARLNV
-660 EYVRSERAWLH
+660 EYVRSERTWLH

-678 LLNGQSI
+678 LVNGQSI
-685 GYLGRLHPSLEAELD
+685 GYFGRLHPSLEDELD
-700 LSATWVA
+700 LATTWVA
-707 ELDQQAILQTYV
+707 ELDQSAVLQTYV

-754 TGGELLDSAWLF
+754 TGGELLDAVWLF

-780 LAFALLWQHPSRTL
+780 LAFAIQWQHPTRTL
-794 EDAEIKS
+794 EDAEIKT

>member
-1 MRLRVLPFEKEG
+1 
-13 VRGGFRNSDLQVFN
+13 
-27 EMKISE
+27 MKISE
-33 NWLRAWV
+33 NWLRTWV
-40 NPEIDSGTLSDQL
+40 NPAIDSETLSDQL

-59 VDDMAP
+59 VDELAP
-65 AAKPFSGVVV
+65 VAKPFTGVVV

-163 ELPADAPV
+163 ELPTDAPV
-171 GVDIREYLELDDHV
+171 GVNIREYLKLDDNV

-191 PNRGDCFSIRGVA
+191 PNRGDCFSIRGIA
-204 REIGVINQLPVAAP
+204 REIAVINQLQMNEPD
-218 EIKEVAAA
+218 IKSVDAT
-226 IADHKNVIVDT
+226 IADEKKVVIST
-237 DGCPRYLGRVIKNVN
+237 EGAPRYLGRVIKNVN
-252 TKAPTPAWMER
+252 VKAATPEWMEQ
-263 ALARSGIRQHSI
+263 ALARSGIRTHSI
-275 LVDITNYVL
+275 LVDVTNYVL
-284 IELGQPLHAFDG
+284 MELGQPMHAFDLA
-296 GKVEGAVHV
+296 KIEGTVHV
-305 RQAAAGEKLVLLN
+305 RQAQPQEKLQLLN
-318 EQEVELQEDVM
+318 DQEVELQEDIM
-329 VIADDAKALA
+329 VIADDQKALA
-339 IAGIMGGLSSSVT
+339 IAGIMGGLASSVT
-352 DETAEI
+352 DDTTDI
-358 FLESAFFAPLHIA
+358 FLESAFFAPLAIA

-379 HTDASQ
+379 HTDSSQ

-390 VDFELPMAA
+390 VDFELPLIA
-399 MHRASQLIAE
+399 MNRASQLIQE
-409 LAGGEFGPITAV
+409 LAGGEFGPITIA
-421 EQAALLPK
+421 EKTEILPK
-429 REAIALNQAQV
+429 REAIELKQAQV
-440 DQLLGYAVEPAFIS
+440 DQLLGYQLTADFIA
-454 DALSRLGCAV
+454 DALTRLGCEV
-464 TVKAEGEWTVVPPSH
+464 TVKAEGEWSVVPPSH

-489 IEEVARIHGYDNIQ
+489 IEEVARIDGYDNIQ
-503 ISLPVMDVKLAK
+503 ISLPSMDVQLAK
-515 YADQFELAQLRQT
+515 YQDRFEIAELRQT
-528 AVTLGYQEAI
+528 IVTLGYQEAI

-554 VQPLA
+554 VKPLM

-565 SDLAVMRS
+565 SDLAAMRS

-586 LNRQQSRVRF
+586 LNRQQIRVRF
-596 FELGLRFDYQG
+596 FELGLRFDYQD
-607 ASSIHDLK
+607 AKSIEDLK
-615 QVPAFALI
+615 QIPTLALV
-623 AAGPRTAESWHG
+623 AVGSQQPESWHV
-635 KPAEMDFFDFKGD
+635 KPQPMDFFDFKGEI
-648 VEEILAAARLKV
+648 EEILAASRVKV

-678 LLNGQSI
+678 LVDGQSI
-685 GYLGRLHPSLEAELD
+685 GYLGRLHPSLENELD
-700 LSATWVA
+700 LSTTWVA
-707 ELDQQAILQTYV
+707 ELDQTAVLQSYV
-719 SNFTELSRFPSVRR
+719 SNFTELSRFPSIRR

-739 SDKINVSEIQQLIEK
+739 SDNINVRDIQQLIEK
-754 TGGELLDSAWLF
+754 TGGELLDSTWLF

-801 GMDNILQVLENTYQA
+801 GMDNIIQVLENTYQA

>member
-1 MRLRVLPFEKEG
+1 
-13 VRGGFRNSDLQVFN
+13 
-27 EMKISE
+27 MKISE
-33 NWLRAWV
+33 NWLRTWV
-40 NPEIDSGTLSDQL
+40 NPAIDSDTLSDQL

-59 VDDMAP
+59 VDELAP
-65 AAKPFSGVVV
+65 VAKPFTGVVV

-111 VRAGMK
+111 VRVGMK

-171 GVDIREYLELDDHV
+171 GINIREYLKLDDNV

-191 PNRGDCFSIRGVA
+191 PNRGDCFSIRGIA
-204 REIGVINQLPVAAP
+204 REIAVINQLQMNEP
-218 EIKEVAAA
+218 EIKSVDATITDEKKV
-226 IADHKNVIVDT
+226 VIST
-237 DGCPRYLGRVIKNVN
+237 DGAPRYLGRVVKNVN
-252 TKAPTPAWMER
+252 VKAATPEWMEQ
-263 ALARSGIRQHSI
+263 ALARSGIRTHSI
-275 LVDITNYVL
+275 LVDVTNYVL
-284 IELGQPLHAFDG
+284 MELGQPMHAFDLA
-296 GKVEGAVHV
+296 KIEGTVHV
-305 RQAAAGEKLVLLN
+305 RQAKSQEKLQLLN
-318 EQEVELQEDVM
+318 DQEVELQEDIM
-329 VIADDAKALA
+329 VIADDQKALA
-339 IAGIMGGLSSSVT
+339 IAGIMGGLASSVT
-352 DETAEI
+352 DDTADI
-358 FLESAFFAPLHIA
+358 FLESAFFAPLAIA

-379 HTDASQ
+379 HTDSSQ

-390 VDFELPMAA
+390 VDFELPLIA
-399 MHRASQLIAE
+399 MNRASQLIQA
-409 LAGGEFGPITAV
+409 LAGGEFGPITVA
-421 EQAALLPK
+421 EKTDLLPT
-429 REAIALNQAQV
+429 REAIELKQAQV
-440 DQLLGYAVEPAFIS
+440 DQLLGYQVAAEFIT
-454 DALSRLGCAV
+454 DALTRLGCKV
-464 TVKAEGEWTVVPPSH
+464 TVKAEGEWSVVPPSH

-489 IEEVARIHGYDNIQ
+489 IEEVARIDGYDNIQ
-503 ISLPVMDVKLAK
+503 ISLPSMDVQLAK
-515 YADQFELAQLRQT
+515 YQDRFEIAQLRQT
-528 AVTLGYQEAI
+528 VVTLGYQEAI

-554 VQPLA
+554 VNPLM

-565 SDLAVMRS
+565 SDLAAMRS

-596 FELGLRFDYQG
+596 FELGLRFDYQN
-607 ASSIHDLK
+607 ATSIQDLK
-615 QVPAFALI
+615 QIPTLALI
-623 AAGPRTAESWHG
+623 AVGSREPESWHA
-635 KPAEMDFFDFKGD
+635 KPQPMDFFDFKGE
-648 VEEILAAARLKV
+648 VEEVLAAGRVKV

-678 LLNGQSI
+678 LVDGKSI
-685 GYLGRLHPSLEAELD
+685 GYLGRLHPSLENELD
-700 LSATWVA
+700 LSTTWVA
-707 ELDQQAILQTYV
+707 ELDQAAVLQSYV

-739 SDKINVSEIQQLIEK
+739 SDNINVRDIQQLIEK
-754 TGGELLDSAWLF
+754 TGGELLDSTWLF

-801 GMDNILQVLENTYQA
+801 GMDNIIQVLENTYQA

>member
-1 MRLRVLPFEKEG
+1 
-13 VRGGFRNSDLQVFN
+13 
-27 EMKISE
+27 MKISE
-33 NWLRAWV
+33 NWLRTWV
-40 NPEIDSGTLSDQL
+40 NPAIDSDTLSDQL

-59 VDDMAP
+59 VDELVP
-65 AAKPFSGVVV
+65 AAKHFTGVVV
-75 GEVLTVEQHPDAD
+75 GEVLTVIQHPDAD

-111 VRAGMK
+111 VRVGMK

-163 ELPADAPV
+163 ELPDDAPV
-171 GVDIREYLELDDHV
+171 GVNIREYLNLDDHV

-204 REIGVINQLPVAAP
+204 REIGVINQLPVTAP
-218 EIKEVAAA
+218 EITEVAAT
-226 IADHKNVIVDT
+226 IADQKQVHVST

-252 TKAPTPAWMER
+252 TKAATPEWMEQ

-284 IELGQPLHAFDG
+284 MELGQPLHAFDG
-296 GKVEGAVHV
+296 GQVQGSVHV
-305 RQAAAGEKLVLLN
+305 RQATANEKLVLLN
-318 EQEVELQEDVM
+318 EQEIELTEDVM

-352 DETAEI
+352 DATTEI

-371 GRARRFGL
+371 GRARRYGL

-390 VDFELPMAA
+390 VDFELPMIA
-399 MHRASQLIAE
+399 MHRASQLIQS
-409 LAGGEFGPITAV
+409 LAGGEFGPITVA
-421 EQAALLPK
+421 ERTALLPK
-429 REAIALNQAQV
+429 REAIELTQAQV
-440 DQLLGYAVEPAFIS
+440 DQLLGYSVESVFIT
-454 DALSRLGCAV
+454 DALQRLGCVV

-503 ISLPVMDVKLAK
+503 ISLPVIDVKLAK
-515 YADQFELAQLRQT
+515 HQDQFELPQLRQT
-528 AVTLGYQEAI
+528 LVTLGYQEAI
-538 SFSFADAKLEK
+538 SFSFADLKLEK
-549 QLNPQ
+549 QLNSQ
-554 VQPLA
+554 VNPLA

-586 LNRQQSRVRF
+586 INRQQSRVRF
-596 FELGLRFDYQG
+596 FELGLRFDYQN
-607 ASSIHDLK
+607 AQTIDDLN
-615 QVPAFALI
+615 QIPTLAMI
-623 AAGPRTAESWHG
+623 AVGSKHAESWHG
-635 KPAEMDFFDFKGD
+635 KAQAMDFFDFKGE
-648 VEEILAAARLKV
+648 VEEVLAAGRVQV
-660 EYVRSERAWLH
+660 EYVRSEREWLH

-678 LLNGQSI
+678 LIDGKSV
-685 GYLGRLHPSLEAELD
+685 GYLGRLHPSLENALD
-700 LSATWVA
+700 LSTTWVA
-707 ELDQQAILQTYV
+707 ELDQSAVLQTYV

-733 DIALLI
+733 DIALVI

-754 TGGELLDSAWLF
+754 TGGELLDSTWLF
-766 DVYTGQGVEEGKRS
+766 DVYTGQGVEQGKRS

-801 GMDNILQVLENTYQA
+801 GMDHIIQVLESTYQA

>member
-1 MRLRVLPFEKEG
+1 
-13 VRGGFRNSDLQVFN
+13 
-27 EMKISE
+27 MKISE
-33 NWLRAWV
+33 NWLRTWV
-40 NPEIDSGTLSDQL
+40 NPAIDSDTLSDQL

-59 VDDMAP
+59 VDELAP
-65 AAKPFSGVVV
+65 VAKPFTGVVV

-122 IGAVLPGDFK
+122 IGAILPGDFK

-163 ELPADAPV
+163 ELPDDAPV
-171 GVDIREYLELDDHV
+171 GVNIREYLKLDDNV

-191 PNRGDCFSIRGVA
+191 PNRGDCFSIRGIA
-204 REIGVINQLPVAAP
+204 REVAVINQLQMNEP
-218 EIKEVAAA
+218 EIKSVDATITDEKKV
-226 IADHKNVIVDT
+226 VINT
-237 DGCPRYLGRVIKNVN
+237 DGAPRYLGRVIKNVN
-252 TKAPTPAWMER
+252 VKAATPEWMEQ
-263 ALARSGIRQHSI
+263 ALARSGIRTHSI
-275 LVDITNYVL
+275 LVDVTNYVL
-284 IELGQPLHAFDG
+284 MELGQPMHAFDLA
-296 GKVEGAVHV
+296 KIEGTVHV
-305 RQAAAGEKLVLLN
+305 RQAKPQEKLQLLN
-318 EQEVELQEDVM
+318 DQEVELQDDVM
-329 VIADDAKALA
+329 VIADDQKPLA
-339 IAGIMGGLSSSVT
+339 IAGIMGGLASSVT
-352 DETAEI
+352 DDTTDI
-358 FLESAFFAPLHIA
+358 FLESAFFAPLAIA

-379 HTDASQ
+379 HTDSSQ

-390 VDFELPMAA
+390 VDFELPLIA
-399 MHRASQLIAE
+399 MNRASQLIQE
-409 LAGGEFGPITAV
+409 LAGGEFGPITVA
-421 EQAALLPK
+421 EKADLLPK
-429 REAIALNQAQV
+429 REAIELKQAQV
-440 DQLLGYAVEPAFIS
+440 DQLLGYKVAAEFIT
-454 DALSRLGCAV
+454 DALTRLGCEV
-464 TVKAEGEWTVVPPSH
+464 TVQADGEWSVVPPSH

-489 IEEVARIHGYDNIQ
+489 IEEVARIDGYDNIQ
-503 ISLPVMDVKLAK
+503 ISLPSMDVQLAK
-515 YADQFELAQLRQT
+515 YQDRFEIAQLRQT
-528 AVTLGYQEAI
+528 VVTLGYQEAI

-554 VQPLA
+554 VSPLM

-565 SDLAVMRS
+565 SDLAAMRS

-596 FELGLRFDYQG
+596 FELGLRFDYQN
-607 ASSIHDLK
+607 ANSIQDLK
-615 QVPAFALI
+615 QIPTLALV
-623 AAGPRTAESWHG
+623 AVGSREPESWHA
-635 KPAEMDFFDFKGD
+635 KPQPMDFFDFKGE
-648 VEEILAAARLKV
+648 VEEILAAGRVKV
-660 EYVRSERAWLH
+660 EYVRSERPWLH

-678 LLNGQSI
+678 LVDGQSI
-685 GYLGRLHPSLEAELD
+685 GYLGRLHPSLENELD
-700 LSATWVA
+700 LSTTWVA
-707 ELDQQAILQTYV
+707 ELDQAAVLQSYV

-739 SDKINVSEIQQLIEK
+739 SDNINVRDIQQLIEK
-754 TGGELLDSAWLF
+754 TGGELLDSTWLF

-801 GMDNILQVLENTYQA
+801 GMDNIIQVLENTYQA

>member
-1 MRLRVLPFEKEG
+1 
-13 VRGGFRNSDLQVFN
+13 
-27 EMKISE
+27 MKISE
-33 NWLRAWV
+33 NWLRTWV
-40 NPEIDSGTLSDQL
+40 NPAIDSETLSDQL

-59 VDDMAP
+59 VDELAP
-65 AAKPFSGVVV
+65 VAKPFTGVVV

-171 GVDIREYLELDDHV
+171 GINIREYLKLDDNV

-191 PNRGDCFSIRGVA
+191 PNRGDCFSIRGIA
-204 REIGVINQLPVAAP
+204 REIAVINQLQMNEPD
-218 EIKEVAAA
+218 IKSVEAT
-226 IADHKNVIVDT
+226 IADEKKVVIST
-237 DGCPRYLGRVIKNVN
+237 EGAPRYLGRVIKNVN
-252 TKAPTPAWMER
+252 VKAATPEWMEQ
-263 ALARSGIRQHSI
+263 ALARSGIRTHSI
-275 LVDITNYVL
+275 LVDVTNYVL
-284 IELGQPLHAFDG
+284 MELGQPMHAFDLA
-296 GKVEGAVHV
+296 KIEGTVHV
-305 RQAAAGEKLVLLN
+305 RQAQPQEKLQLLN
-318 EQEVELQEDVM
+318 DQEVELQEDIM
-329 VIADDAKALA
+329 VIADDQKALA
-339 IAGIMGGLSSSVT
+339 IAGIMGGLASSVT
-352 DETAEI
+352 DDTTDI
-358 FLESAFFAPLHIA
+358 FLESAFFAPLAIA

-379 HTDASQ
+379 HTDSSQ

-390 VDFELPMAA
+390 VDFELPLIA
-399 MHRASQLIAE
+399 MNRASQLIQE
-409 LAGGEFGPITAV
+409 LAGGEFGPITVA
-421 EQAALLPK
+421 EKTEILPK
-429 REAIALNQAQV
+429 REAIELKQAQV
-440 DQLLGYAVEPAFIS
+440 DQLLGYQLTADFIA
-454 DALSRLGCAV
+454 DALTRLGCEV
-464 TVKAEGEWTVVPPSH
+464 TVKAEGEWNVVPPSH

-489 IEEVARIHGYDNIQ
+489 IEEVARIDGYDNIQ
-503 ISLPVMDVKLAK
+503 ISLPSMDVQLAK
-515 YADQFELAQLRQT
+515 YQDRFEIAELRQT
-528 AVTLGYQEAI
+528 IVTLGYQEAI

-554 VQPLA
+554 VNPLM

-565 SDLAVMRS
+565 SDLAAMRS

-607 ASSIHDLK
+607 AKSIEDLK
-615 QVPAFALI
+615 QIPTLALV
-623 AAGPRTAESWHG
+623 AVGSQQPESWHV
-635 KPAEMDFFDFKGD
+635 KPQPMDFFDFKGEI
-648 VEEILAAARLKV
+648 EEILAAGRVKV

-678 LLNGQSI
+678 LVDGQSI
-685 GYLGRLHPSLEAELD
+685 GYLGRLHPSLENELD
-700 LSATWVA
+700 LSTTWVA
-707 ELDQQAILQTYV
+707 ELNQTAVLQSYV
-719 SNFTELSRFPSVRR
+719 SNFTELSRFPSIRR

-739 SDKINVSEIQQLIEK
+739 SDNINVRDIQQLIEK
-754 TGGELLDSAWLF
+754 TGGELLDSTWLF

-801 GMDNILQVLENTYQA
+801 GMDNIIQVLENTYQA

>member
-1 MRLRVLPFEKEG
+1 
-13 VRGGFRNSDLQVFN
+13 
-27 EMKISE
+27 MKISE
-33 NWLRAWV
+33 NWLRTWV
-40 NPEIDSGTLSDQL
+40 NPAIDNETLSDQL

-59 VDDMAP
+59 VDELAP
-65 AAKPFSGVVV
+65 VAKPFNGVVV

-88 RLRVTTVNIGSGEPL
+88 RLRVTTVNIGSSEPL

-171 GVDIREYLELDDHV
+171 GVNIREYLKLDDNV

-191 PNRGDCFSIRGVA
+191 PNRGDCFSIRGIA
-204 REIGVINQLPVAAP
+204 REIAVINQLQMNEPD
-218 EIKEVAAA
+218 IKSVDAT
-226 IADHKNVIVDT
+226 IADEKKVVIST
-237 DGCPRYLGRVIKNVN
+237 EGAPRYLGRVIKNVN
-252 TKAPTPAWMER
+252 VKAATPEWMEQ
-263 ALARSGIRQHSI
+263 ALARSGIRTHSI
-275 LVDITNYVL
+275 LVDVTNYVL
-284 IELGQPLHAFDG
+284 MELGQPMHAFDLA
-296 GKVEGAVHV
+296 KIEGTVHV
-305 RQAAAGEKLVLLN
+305 RQAQPQEKLQLLN
-318 EQEVELQEDVM
+318 DQEVELQEDIM
-329 VIADDAKALA
+329 VIADDQKALA
-339 IAGIMGGLSSSVT
+339 IAGIMGGLASSVT
-352 DETAEI
+352 DDTTDI
-358 FLESAFFAPLHIA
+358 FLESAFFAPLAIA

-379 HTDASQ
+379 HTDSSQ

-390 VDFELPMAA
+390 VDFELPLIA
-399 MHRASQLIAE
+399 MNRASQLIQE
-409 LAGGEFGPITAV
+409 LAGGEFGPITVA
-421 EQAALLPK
+421 EKTEILPK
-429 REAIALNQAQV
+429 REAIELKQAQV
-440 DQLLGYAVEPAFIS
+440 DQLLGYQLTADFIA
-454 DALSRLGCAV
+454 DALTRLGCEV
-464 TVKAEGEWTVVPPSH
+464 TVKAEGEWSVVPPSH

-489 IEEVARIHGYDNIQ
+489 IEEVARIDGYDNIQ
-503 ISLPVMDVKLAK
+503 ISLPSMDVQLAK
-515 YADQFELAQLRQT
+515 YQDRFEIAELRQT
-528 AVTLGYQEAI
+528 IVTLGYQEAI

-554 VQPLA
+554 VNPLM

-565 SDLAVMRS
+565 SDLAAMRS

-596 FELGLRFDYQG
+596 FELGLRFDYQD
-607 ASSIHDLK
+607 AKSIEDLK
-615 QVPAFALI
+615 QIPTLALV
-623 AAGPRTAESWHG
+623 AVGSQQPESWHV
-635 KPAEMDFFDFKGD
+635 KPQPMDFFDFKGEI
-648 VEEILAAARLKV
+648 EEILAAGRVKV

-678 LLNGQSI
+678 LVDGQSI
-685 GYLGRLHPSLEAELD
+685 GYLGRLHPSLENELD
-700 LSATWVA
+700 LSTTWVA
-707 ELDQQAILQTYV
+707 EFDQAAVLQSYV
-719 SNFTELSRFPSVRR
+719 SNFTELSRFPSIRR

-739 SDKINVSEIQQLIEK
+739 SDNINVRDIQQLIEK
-754 TGGELLDSAWLF
+754 TGGELLDSTWLF

-801 GMDNILQVLENTYQA
+801 GMDNIIQVLENTYQA

>member
-1 MRLRVLPFEKEG
+1 
-13 VRGGFRNSDLQVFN
+13 
-27 EMKISE
+27 MKISE
-33 NWLRAWV
+33 NWLRKWV
-40 NPEIDSGTLSDQL
+40 NPAIDSEKLSDQL

-59 VDDMAP
+59 VDDLSP
-65 AAKPFSGVVV
+65 AAKPFTGVVV

-158 IDGLL
+158 LDGLL

-171 GVDIREYLELDDHV
+171 GVNVREYLDLDDHV

-204 REIGVINQLPVAAP
+204 REIGVINQLPVNSP
-218 EIKEVAAA
+218 DIQTVAST
-226 IADHKNVIVDT
+226 IHDEKTVQSQT
-237 DGCPRYLGRVIKNVN
+237 EGCPRYLGRVIKNVN
-252 TKAPTPAWMER
+252 TKAATPEWMER

-284 IELGQPLHAFDG
+284 IELGQPMHAFDG
-296 GKVEGAVHV
+296 AKVQGAIQV
-305 RQAAAGEKLVLLN
+305 RMANAAEKLVLLN

-329 VIADDAKALA
+329 VIADDAKVLA
-339 IAGIMGGLSSSVT
+339 MAGIMGGLSSAVSE
-352 DETAEI
+352 ETTEI

-371 GRARRFGL
+371 GRARRYGL

-390 VDFELPMAA
+390 VDFELPLLA
-399 MHRASQLIAE
+399 MNRASQLIAE
-409 LAGGEFGPITAV
+409 LAGGEFGPITVA
-421 EQAALLPK
+421 EQAAHLPT
-429 REAIALNQAQV
+429 RAAILLNQSQV
-440 DQLLGYAVEPAFIS
+440 DQLLGYHVDAEFIA
-454 DALSRLGCAV
+454 DALSRLGCQV
-464 TVKAEGEWTVVPPSH
+464 TVQAKGQWSVVPPSH
-479 RYDMAIYQDL
+479 RFDMAIYQDL
-489 IEEVARIHGYDNIQ
+489 IEEIARIHGYDNIQ
-503 ISLPVMDVKLAK
+503 ISLPVIDVQLAK
-515 YADQFELAQLRQT
+515 YQDQFEVAQLRQT

-549 QLNPQ
+549 QLNPA
-554 VQPLA
+554 VNPLA

-586 LNRQQSRVRF
+586 VNRQQNRVRF
-596 FELGLRFDYQG
+596 FELGLRFDYQH
-607 ASSIHDLK
+607 AVSIDDLK
-615 QVPAFALI
+615 QIPTLALI
-623 AAGPRTAESWHG
+623 AVGAKYPESWHA
-635 KPAEMDFFDFKGD
+635 KTQPMDFFDFKGD
-648 VEEILAAARLKV
+648 IEEILAAGRVQV
-660 EYVRSERAWLH
+660 EYVRSERTWLH

-678 LLNGQSI
+678 LVDGHSI
-685 GYLGRLHPSLEAELD
+685 GYLGRLHPSLENELD
-700 LSATWVA
+700 LGTTWVA
-707 ELDQQAILQTYV
+707 ELDQTAVLQTYV

-754 TGGELLDSAWLF
+754 TGGALLDSTWLF
-766 DVYTGQGVEEGKRS
+766 DVYTGKGVEQGKRS
-780 LAFALLWQHPSRTL
+780 LAFALLWQHPTRTL

>member
-1 MRLRVLPFEKEG
+1 
-13 VRGGFRNSDLQVFN
+13 
-27 EMKISE
+27 MKISE
-33 NWLRAWV
+33 NWLRTWV
-40 NPEIDSGTLSDQL
+40 NPAIDSDTLSDQL

-59 VDDMAP
+59 VDELAP
-65 AAKPFSGVVV
+65 VAKPFTGVVV

-122 IGAVLPGDFK
+122 IGAILPGDFK

-163 ELPADAPV
+163 ELPDDAPV
-171 GVDIREYLELDDHV
+171 GVNIREYLKLDDNV

-191 PNRGDCFSIRGVA
+191 PNRGDCFSIRGIA
-204 REIGVINQLPVAAP
+204 REVAVINQLQMNEP
-218 EIKEVAAA
+218 EIKSVDATITDEKKV
-226 IADHKNVIVDT
+226 VINT
-237 DGCPRYLGRVIKNVN
+237 DGAPRYLGRVIKNVN
-252 TKAPTPAWMER
+252 VKAATPEWMEQ
-263 ALARSGIRQHSI
+263 ALARSGIRTHSI
-275 LVDITNYVL
+275 LVDVTNYVL
-284 IELGQPLHAFDG
+284 MELGQPMHAFDLA
-296 GKVEGAVHV
+296 KIEGAVHV
-305 RQAAAGEKLVLLN
+305 RQAQPQEKLQLLN
-318 EQEVELQEDVM
+318 DQEVELQEDVM
-329 VIADDAKALA
+329 VIADDQKALA
-339 IAGIMGGLSSSVT
+339 IAGIMGGLASSVT
-352 DETAEI
+352 DDTTDI
-358 FLESAFFAPLHIA
+358 FLESAFFAPLAIA

-379 HTDASQ
+379 HTDSSQ

-390 VDFELPMAA
+390 VDFELRLIA
-399 MHRASQLIAE
+399 MNGASQLIQE
-409 LAGGEFGPITAV
+409 LAGGEFGPITVA
-421 EQAALLPK
+421 EKSDLLPK
-429 REAIALNQAQV
+429 REAIELKQAQV
-440 DQLLGYAVEPAFIS
+440 DQLLGYKVAAEFIT
-454 DALSRLGCAV
+454 DALTRLGCEV
-464 TVKAEGEWTVVPPSH
+464 TVQADGEWSVVPPSH

-489 IEEVARIHGYDNIQ
+489 IEEVARINGYDNIQ
-503 ISLPVMDVKLAK
+503 ISLPSMDVQLAK
-515 YADQFELAQLRQT
+515 YQDRFEIIQLRQT
-528 AVTLGYQEAI
+528 VVTLGYQEAI

-554 VQPLA
+554 VSPLM

-565 SDLAVMRS
+565 SDLAAMRS

-596 FELGLRFDYQG
+596 FELGLRFDYQN
-607 ASSIHDLK
+607 ANSIQDLK
-615 QVPAFALI
+615 QIPTLALV
-623 AAGPRTAESWHG
+623 AVGSREPESWHA
-635 KPAEMDFFDFKGD
+635 KPQPMDFFDFKGE
-648 VEEILAAARLKV
+648 VEEILAAGRVKV
-660 EYVRSERAWLH
+660 EYVRSERPWLH

-678 LLNGQSI
+678 LVDGQSI
-685 GYLGRLHPSLEAELD
+685 GYLGRLHPSLENELD
-700 LSATWVA
+700 LSTTWVA
-707 ELDQQAILQTYV
+707 ELDQAAVLQSYV

-739 SDKINVSEIQQLIEK
+739 SDNINVRDIQQLIEK
-754 TGGELLDSAWLF
+754 TGGELLDSTWLF

-801 GMDNILQVLENTYQA
+801 GMDNIIQVLENTYQA

>member
-1 MRLRVLPFEKEG
+1 
-13 VRGGFRNSDLQVFN
+13 
-27 EMKISE
+27 MKISE
-33 NWLRAWV
+33 NWLRTWV
-40 NPEIDSGTLSDQL
+40 NPAIDSDTLSDQL

-59 VDDMAP
+59 VDELAP
-65 AAKPFSGVVV
+65 VAKPFTGVVV

-122 IGAVLPGDFK
+122 IGAILPGDFK

-171 GVDIREYLELDDHV
+171 GVNIREYLKLDDNV

-191 PNRGDCFSIRGVA
+191 PNRGDCFSIRGIA
-204 REIGVINQLPVAAP
+204 REVAVINQLQMNEP
-218 EIKEVAAA
+218 EIKSVDATITDEKKV
-226 IADHKNVIVDT
+226 VIST
-237 DGCPRYLGRVIKNVN
+237 DGAPRYLGRVIKNVN
-252 TKAPTPAWMER
+252 VKAATPEWMEQ
-263 ALARSGIRQHSI
+263 ALARSGIRTHSI
-275 LVDITNYVL
+275 LVDVTNYVL
-284 IELGQPLHAFDG
+284 MELGQPMHAFDLA
-296 GKVEGAVHV
+296 KIEGTVHV
-305 RQAAAGEKLVLLN
+305 RQAKPQEKLQLLN
-318 EQEVELQEDVM
+318 DQEVELQEDVM
-329 VIADDAKALA
+329 VIADDQKALA
-339 IAGIMGGLSSSVT
+339 IAGIMGGLASSVT
-352 DETAEI
+352 DDTTDI
-358 FLESAFFAPLHIA
+358 FLESAFFAPLAIA

-379 HTDASQ
+379 HTDSSQ

-390 VDFELPMAA
+390 VDFELPLIA
-399 MHRASQLIAE
+399 MNRASQLIQE
-409 LAGGEFGPITAV
+409 LAGGEFGPITVA
-421 EQAALLPK
+421 EKSDLLPK
-429 REAIALNQAQV
+429 REAIELKQVQV
-440 DQLLGYAVEPAFIS
+440 DQLLGYKVAAEFIT
-454 DALSRLGCAV
+454 DALTRLGCEV
-464 TVKAEGEWTVVPPSH
+464 TVQANGEWSVVPPSH

-489 IEEVARIHGYDNIQ
+489 IEEVARIDGYDNIQ
-503 ISLPVMDVKLAK
+503 ISLPSMDVQLAK
-515 YADQFELAQLRQT
+515 YQDRFEIAQLRQT
-528 AVTLGYQEAI
+528 VVTLGYQEAI

-554 VQPLA
+554 VSPLM

-565 SDLAVMRS
+565 SDLAAMRS

-596 FELGLRFDYQG
+596 FELGLRFDYQN
-607 ASSIHDLK
+607 ANSIQDLK
-615 QVPAFALI
+615 QIPTLALV
-623 AAGPRTAESWHG
+623 AVGSREPESWHA
-635 KPAEMDFFDFKGD
+635 KPQPMDFFDFKGE
-648 VEEILAAARLKV
+648 VEEILAAGRVKV
-660 EYVRSERAWLH
+660 EYVRSERPWLH

-678 LLNGQSI
+678 LVDGQSI
-685 GYLGRLHPSLEAELD
+685 GYLGRLHPSLENELD
-700 LSATWVA
+700 LSTTWVA
-707 ELDQQAILQTYV
+707 ELDQAAVLQSYV

-739 SDKINVSEIQQLIEK
+739 SDNINVRDIQQLIEK
-754 TGGELLDSAWLF
+754 TGGELLDSTWLF

-801 GMDNILQVLENTYQA
+801 GMDNIIQVLENTYQA

>member
-1 MRLRVLPFEKEG
+1 
-13 VRGGFRNSDLQVFN
+13 
-27 EMKISE
+27 MKISE
-33 NWLRAWV
+33 NWLRTWV
-40 NPEIDSGTLSDQL
+40 NLAIDSDTLSDQL

-59 VDDMAP
+59 VDELAP
-65 AAKPFSGVVV
+65 VAKPFTGVVV

-122 IGAVLPGDFK
+122 IGAILPGDFK

-163 ELPADAPV
+163 ELPDDAPV
-171 GVDIREYLELDDHV
+171 GVNIREYLKLDDNV

-191 PNRGDCFSIRGVA
+191 PNRGDCFSIRGIA
-204 REIGVINQLPVAAP
+204 REVAVINQLQMNEP
-218 EIKEVAAA
+218 EIKSVDATITDEKKV
-226 IADHKNVIVDT
+226 VIST
-237 DGCPRYLGRVIKNVN
+237 DGAPRYLGRVIKNVN
-252 TKAPTPAWMER
+252 VKAATPEWMEQ
-263 ALARSGIRQHSI
+263 ALARSGIRTHSI
-275 LVDITNYVL
+275 LVDVTNYVL
-284 IELGQPLHAFDG
+284 MELGQPMHAFDLA
-296 GKVEGAVHV
+296 KIEGTVHV
-305 RQAAAGEKLVLLN
+305 RQAKPKEKLQLLN
-318 EQEVELQEDVM
+318 DQEVELQEDVM
-329 VIADDAKALA
+329 VIADDQKALA
-339 IAGIMGGLSSSVT
+339 IAGIMGGLASSVT
-352 DETAEI
+352 DDTTDI
-358 FLESAFFAPLHIA
+358 FLESAFFAPLAIA

-379 HTDASQ
+379 HTDSSQ

-390 VDFELPMAA
+390 VDFELPLIA
-399 MHRASQLIAE
+399 MNRASQLIQE
-409 LAGGEFGPITAV
+409 LAGGEFGPITVA
-421 EQAALLPK
+421 EKADLLPK
-429 REAIALNQAQV
+429 REAIELKQVQV
-440 DQLLGYAVEPAFIS
+440 DQLLGYKVAAEFIT
-454 DALSRLGCAV
+454 DALTRLGCEV
-464 TVKAEGEWTVVPPSH
+464 TVQANGEWSVAPPSH

-489 IEEVARIHGYDNIQ
+489 IEEVARIDGYDNIQ
-503 ISLPVMDVKLAK
+503 ISLPSMDVQLAK
-515 YADQFELAQLRQT
+515 YQDRFEIAQLRQT
-528 AVTLGYQEAI
+528 VVTLGYQEAI

-554 VQPLA
+554 VSPLM

-565 SDLAVMRS
+565 SDLAAMRS

-596 FELGLRFDYQG
+596 FELGLRFDYQN
-607 ASSIHDLK
+607 ANSIQDLK
-615 QVPAFALI
+615 QIPTLALV
-623 AAGPRTAESWHG
+623 AVGSREPESWHA
-635 KPAEMDFFDFKGD
+635 KPQPMDFFDFKGE
-648 VEEILAAARLKV
+648 VEEILAAGRVKV
-660 EYVRSERAWLH
+660 EYVRSERPWLH

-678 LLNGQSI
+678 LVDGQSI
-685 GYLGRLHPSLEAELD
+685 GYLGRLHPSLENELD
-700 LSATWVA
+700 LSTTWVA
-707 ELDQQAILQTYV
+707 ELDQAAVLQSYV

-739 SDKINVSEIQQLIEK
+739 SDNINVRDIQQLIEK
-754 TGGELLDSAWLF
+754 TGGELLDSTWLF

-801 GMDNILQVLENTYQA
+801 GMDNIIQVLENTYQA

>member
-1 MRLRVLPFEKEG
+1 
-13 VRGGFRNSDLQVFN
+13 
-27 EMKISE
+27 MKISE
-33 NWLRAWV
+33 NWLRTWV
-40 NPEIDSGTLSDQL
+40 NPAIDSEKLSDQL

-59 VDDMAP
+59 VDDLSP
-65 AAKPFSGVVV
+65 AAKPFTGVVV

-88 RLRVTTVNIGSGEPL
+88 RLRVTTVNIGSDEPL

-132 IKKGKLRGVES
+132 IKKGKLRGIES

-171 GVDIREYLELDDHV
+171 GMNIREYLDLDDNV

-191 PNRGDCFSIRGVA
+191 PNRGDCFSIRGIA
-204 REIGVINQLPVAAP
+204 REIGVINQLPVTAP
-218 EIKEVAAA
+218 EIKEVTAT
-226 IADHKNVIVDT
+226 ISDEKKVVVST
-237 DGCPRYLGRVIKNVN
+237 EGCPRYLGRVIKNVN
-252 TKAPTPAWMER
+252 TKAPTPEWMER

-296 GKVEGAVHV
+296 GKVQGAVHV
-305 RQAAAGEKLVLLN
+305 RQATEAEKLVLLN
-318 EQEVELQEDVM
+318 EQEVELNEKVM
-329 VIADDAKALA
+329 VIADDEKALA
-339 IAGIMGGLSSSVT
+339 IAGIMGGLSSAVSDAT
-352 DETAEI
+352 TEI

-371 GRARRFGL
+371 GRARSFGL

-390 VDFELPMAA
+390 VDFELPLIA

-409 LAGGEFGPITAV
+409 LAGGEFGPITIA
-421 EQAALLPK
+421 ENAALLPT
-429 REAIALNQAQV
+429 RDAIELNQAQV
-440 DQLLGYAVEPAFIS
+440 DQLLGYSVDSAFIT
-454 DALSRLGCAV
+454 DALTRLGCDV
-464 TVKAEGEWTVVPPSH
+464 TVKAEGEWSVVPPSH
-479 RYDMAIYQDL
+479 RYDMVIYQDL

-503 ISLPVMDVKLAK
+503 ISLPVIDVKLAK
-515 YADQFELAQLRQT
+515 YQDQFELGQLRQT

-538 SFSFADAKLEK
+538 SFSFADLKLEK
-549 QLNPQ
+549 QLNSH
-554 VQPLA
+554 VKPLA

-586 LNRQQSRVRF
+586 VNRQQSRVRF
-596 FELGLRFDYQG
+596 FELGLRFDYQE
-607 ASSIHDLK
+607 ANSIHDLK
-615 QVPAFALI
+615 QIPTFALI
-623 AAGPRTAESWHG
+623 ATGSRTPESWHG
-635 KPAEMDFFDFKGD
+635 KAQPMDFFDFKGD
-648 VEEILAAARLKV
+648 IEEILAAGRVKV
-660 EYVRSERAWLH
+660 EYIRSKRSWLH

-678 LLNGQSI
+678 LVNGQSI
-685 GYLGRLHPSLEAELD
+685 GYFGRLHPSLEDELD
-700 LSATWVA
+700 LATTWVA
-707 ELDQQAILQTYV
+707 ELDQVAVLQTYV

-739 SDKINVSEIQQLIEK
+739 SDKINVSEIQGLIEK
-754 TGGELLDSAWLF
+754 TGGELLDSTWLF

>member
-1 MRLRVLPFEKEG
+1 
-13 VRGGFRNSDLQVFN
+13 
-27 EMKISE
+27 MKISE
-33 NWLRAWV
+33 NWLRTWV
-40 NPEIDSGTLSDQL
+40 NPAIDSDTLSDQL

-59 VDDMAP
+59 VDELAP
-65 AAKPFSGVVV
+65 VAKPFTGVVV

-132 IKKGKLRGVES
+132 IKKGKLRGIES

-163 ELPADAPV
+163 ELPDDAPV
-171 GVDIREYLELDDHV
+171 GVNIREYLKLDDNV

-191 PNRGDCFSIRGVA
+191 PNRGDCFSIRGIA
-204 REIGVINQLPVAAP
+204 REVAVINQLQMNEP
-218 EIKEVAAA
+218 EIKSVDATITDEKKV
-226 IADHKNVIVDT
+226 VIST
-237 DGCPRYLGRVIKNVN
+237 DGAPRYLGRVIKNVN
-252 TKAPTPAWMER
+252 VKAATPEWMEQ
-263 ALARSGIRQHSI
+263 ALARSGIRTHSI
-275 LVDITNYVL
+275 LVDVTNYVL
-284 IELGQPLHAFDG
+284 MELGQPMHAFDLA
-296 GKVEGAVHV
+296 KIEGTVHV
-305 RQAAAGEKLVLLN
+305 RQAQPQEKLQLLN
-318 EQEVELQEDVM
+318 DQEVELQDDVM
-329 VIADDAKALA
+329 VIADDQKALA
-339 IAGIMGGLSSSVT
+339 IAGIMGGLASSVT
-352 DETAEI
+352 DDTTDI
-358 FLESAFFAPLHIA
+358 FLESAFFAPLAIA

-379 HTDASQ
+379 HTDSSQ

-390 VDFELPMAA
+390 VDFELPLIA
-399 MHRASQLIAE
+399 MNRASQLIQE
-409 LAGGEFGPITAV
+409 LAGGEFGPITVA
-421 EQAALLPK
+421 EKSDLLPK
-429 REAIALNQAQV
+429 REAIELKQAQV
-440 DQLLGYAVEPAFIS
+440 DQLLGYKVAAEFIT
-454 DALSRLGCAV
+454 DALTRLGCEV
-464 TVKAEGEWTVVPPSH
+464 TIQADGEWSVVPPSH

-489 IEEVARIHGYDNIQ
+489 IEEVARIDGYDNIQ
-503 ISLPVMDVKLAK
+503 ISLPSMDVQLAK
-515 YADQFELAQLRQT
+515 YQDRFEIAQLRQT
-528 AVTLGYQEAI
+528 VVTLGYQEAI

-554 VQPLA
+554 VSPLM

-565 SDLAVMRS
+565 SDLAAMRS

-596 FELGLRFDYQG
+596 FELGLRFDYQK
-607 ASSIHDLK
+607 ANSIQDLK
-615 QVPAFALI
+615 QIPTLALV
-623 AAGPRTAESWHG
+623 AVGSREPESWHA
-635 KPAEMDFFDFKGD
+635 KPQPMDFFDFKGE
-648 VEEILAAARLKV
+648 VEEILAAGRVKV
-660 EYVRSERAWLH
+660 EYVPSERPWLH

-678 LLNGQSI
+678 LVDGQSI
-685 GYLGRLHPSLEAELD
+685 GYLGRLHPSLENELD
-700 LSATWVA
+700 LSTTWVA
-707 ELDQQAILQTYV
+707 ELDQAAVLQSYV

-739 SDKINVSEIQQLIEK
+739 SDNINVRDIQQLIEK
-754 TGGELLDSAWLF
+754 TGGELLDSTWLF

-801 GMDNILQVLENTYQA
+801 GMDNIIQVLENTYQA

>member
-1 MRLRVLPFEKEG
+1 
-13 VRGGFRNSDLQVFN
+13 
-27 EMKISE
+27 MKISE
-33 NWLRAWV
+33 NWLRTWV
-40 NPEIDSGTLSDQL
+40 NPAIDSDTLSDQL

-59 VDDMAP
+59 VDELTP
-65 AAKPFSGVVV
+65 VAKPFTGVVI

-111 VRAGMK
+111 VRVGMK

-163 ELPADAPV
+163 ELPADAPL
-171 GVDIREYLELDDHV
+171 GVNIREYLKLDDNV

-191 PNRGDCFSIRGVA
+191 PNRGDCFSIRGIA
-204 REIGVINQLPVAAP
+204 REIAVINKLQMNEPVINSVDAT
-218 EIKEVAAA
+218 
-226 IADHKNVIVDT
+226 IADEKKVVIST
-237 DGCPRYLGRVIKNVN
+237 EGAPRYIGRVVKNVN
-252 TKAPTPAWMER
+252 VKAATPEWMEQ
-263 ALARSGIRQHSI
+263 ALSRSGIRTHSI
-275 LVDITNYVL
+275 LVDVTNYVL
-284 IELGQPLHAFDG
+284 MELGQPMHAFDLS
-296 GKVEGAVHV
+296 KIEGTVHV
-305 RQAAAGEKLVLLN
+305 RQATQQEKLQLLN
-318 EQEVELQEDVM
+318 DQEVELQEDIM
-329 VIADDAKALA
+329 VIADDQKALA

-352 DETAEI
+352 DDTTDI
-358 FLESAFFAPLHIA
+358 FLESAFFAPLAIA

-379 HTDASQ
+379 HTDSSQ

-390 VDFELPMAA
+390 VDFELPLIA
-399 MHRASQLIAE
+399 MNRASQLIQE
-409 LAGGEFGPITAV
+409 LAGGEFGPITVA
-421 EQAALLPK
+421 EKTDLLPK
-429 REAIALNQAQV
+429 REAIELKQAQV
-440 DQLLGYAVEPAFIS
+440 DQLLGYQVAGEFIA
-454 DALSRLGCAV
+454 DALTRLGCQV
-464 TVKAEGEWTVVPPSH
+464 TVKTEGEWSVVPPSH

-489 IEEVARIHGYDNIQ
+489 IEEVARIDGYDNIQ
-503 ISLPVMDVKLAK
+503 ISLPSMDVKFAK
-515 YADQFELAQLRQT
+515 YQDRFELAELRQT
-528 AVTLGYQEAI
+528 IVTLGYQEAI

-549 QLNPQ
+549 QLNPE
-554 VQPLA
+554 VQPLM

-565 SDLAVMRS
+565 SDLAAMRS

-596 FELGLRFDYQG
+596 FEFGLRFDYQN
-607 ASSIHDLK
+607 AKSIEDL
-615 QVPAFALI
+615 QQTPTLALV
-623 AAGPRTAESWHG
+623 AVGSQEPESWHV
-635 KPAEMDFFDFKGD
+635 KPQPMDFFDFKGE
-648 VEEILAAARLKV
+648 VEEVLAAGRVKV

-678 LLNGQSI
+678 LVDGKSI
-685 GYLGRLHPSLEAELD
+685 GYLGRLHPSLENELD
-700 LSATWVA
+700 LSTTWVA
-707 ELDQQAILQTYV
+707 ELDQTAVLQSYV

-739 SDKINVSEIQQLIEK
+739 SDNINVRDIQQLIEQ
-754 TGGELLDSAWLF
+754 TGGELLDSTWLF
-766 DVYTGQGVEEGKRS
+766 DVYTGQGVEDGKRS

-801 GMDNILQVLENTYQA
+801 GMDNIIQVLENTYQA

>member
-1 MRLRVLPFEKEG
+1 
-13 VRGGFRNSDLQVFN
+13 
-27 EMKISE
+27 MKISE
-33 NWLRAWV
+33 NWLRTWV
-40 NPEIDSGTLSDQL
+40 NPAIDSDTLSDQL

-59 VDDMAP
+59 VDELAP
-65 AAKPFSGVVV
+65 VAKPFTGVVV

-163 ELPADAPV
+163 ELPADVPV
-171 GVDIREYLELDDHV
+171 GVNIREYLKLDDNV

-191 PNRGDCFSIRGVA
+191 PNRGDCFSIRGIA
-204 REIGVINQLPVAAP
+204 REVAVINQLQMNEP
-218 EIKEVAAA
+218 EIKSVDATITDEKKV
-226 IADHKNVIVDT
+226 VINT
-237 DGCPRYLGRVIKNVN
+237 DGAPRYLGRVIKNVN
-252 TKAPTPAWMER
+252 VKASTPEWMEQ
-263 ALARSGIRQHSI
+263 ALARSGIRTHSI
-275 LVDITNYVL
+275 LVDVTNYVL
-284 IELGQPLHAFDG
+284 MELGQPMHAFDLA
-296 GKVEGAVHV
+296 KIEGTVHV
-305 RQAAAGEKLVLLN
+305 RQAQPQEKLQLLN
-318 EQEVELQEDVM
+318 DQEVELQDDVM
-329 VIADDAKALA
+329 VIADDQKALA
-339 IAGIMGGLSSSVT
+339 IAGIMGGLASSVT
-352 DETAEI
+352 DDTTDI
-358 FLESAFFAPLHIA
+358 FLESAFFAPLAIA

-379 HTDASQ
+379 HTDSSQ

-390 VDFELPMAA
+390 VDFELPLIA
-399 MHRASQLIAE
+399 MNRASQLIQE
-409 LAGGEFGPITAV
+409 LAGGEFGPITVA
-421 EQAALLPK
+421 EKSDLLPK
-429 REAIALNQAQV
+429 REAIELKQAQV
-440 DQLLGYAVEPAFIS
+440 DQLLGYKVAAEFIT
-454 DALSRLGCAV
+454 DALTRLGCEV
-464 TVKAEGEWTVVPPSH
+464 TIQADGEWSVVPPSH

-489 IEEVARIHGYDNIQ
+489 IEEVARIDGYDNIQ
-503 ISLPVMDVKLAK
+503 ISLPSMDVQLAK
-515 YADQFELAQLRQT
+515 YQDRFEIAQLRQT
-528 AVTLGYQEAI
+528 VVTLGYQEAI

-554 VQPLA
+554 VSPLM

-565 SDLAVMRS
+565 SDLAAMRS

-596 FELGLRFDYQG
+596 FELGLRFDYQN
-607 ASSIHDLK
+607 ANSIQDLK
-615 QVPAFALI
+615 QIPTLALV
-623 AAGPRTAESWHG
+623 AVGSREPESWHA
-635 KPAEMDFFDFKGD
+635 KPQPMDFFDFKGE
-648 VEEILAAARLKV
+648 VEEILAAGRVKV
-660 EYVRSERAWLH
+660 EYVRSEHPWLH

-678 LLNGQSI
+678 LVDGQSI
-685 GYLGRLHPSLEAELD
+685 GYLGRLHPSLENELD
-700 LSATWVA
+700 LSTTWVA
-707 ELDQQAILQTYV
+707 ELDQAAVLQSYV

-739 SDKINVSEIQQLIEK
+739 SDNINVRDIQQLIEK
-754 TGGELLDSAWLF
+754 TGGELLDSTWLF

-801 GMDNILQVLENTYQA
+801 GMDNIIQVLENTYQA

>member
-1 MRLRVLPFEKEG
+1 
-13 VRGGFRNSDLQVFN
+13 
-27 EMKISE
+27 MKISE
-33 NWLRAWV
+33 NWLRTWV
-40 NPEIDSGTLSDQL
+40 NPAIDSDTLSDQL

-59 VDDMAP
+59 VDELAP
-65 AAKPFSGVVV
+65 VAKPFTGVVV

-122 IGAVLPGDFK
+122 IGAILPGDFK

-163 ELPADAPV
+163 ELPDDAPV
-171 GVDIREYLELDDHV
+171 GVNIREYLKLDDNV

-191 PNRGDCFSIRGVA
+191 PNRGDCFSIRGIA
-204 REIGVINQLPVAAP
+204 REVAVINQLQMNEP
-218 EIKEVAAA
+218 EIKSVDATITDEKKV
-226 IADHKNVIVDT
+226 VINT
-237 DGCPRYLGRVIKNVN
+237 DGAPRYLGRVIKNVN
-252 TKAPTPAWMER
+252 VKAATPEWMEQ
-263 ALARSGIRQHSI
+263 ALARSGIRTHSI
-275 LVDITNYVL
+275 LVDVTNYVL
-284 IELGQPLHAFDG
+284 MELGQPMHAFDLA
-296 GKVEGAVHV
+296 KIEGTVHV
-305 RQAAAGEKLVLLN
+305 RQAQPQEKLQLLN
-318 EQEVELQEDVM
+318 DQEVELQDDVM
-329 VIADDAKALA
+329 VIADDQKALA
-339 IAGIMGGLSSSVT
+339 IAGIMGGLASSVT
-352 DETAEI
+352 DDTTDI
-358 FLESAFFAPLHIA
+358 FLESAFFAPLAIA

-379 HTDASQ
+379 HTDSSQ

-390 VDFELPMAA
+390 VDFELPLIA
-399 MHRASQLIAE
+399 MNRASQLIQE
-409 LAGGEFGPITAV
+409 LAGGEFGPITVV
-421 EQAALLPK
+421 EKSDLLPK
-429 REAIALNQAQV
+429 REAIELKQAQV
-440 DQLLGYAVEPAFIS
+440 DQLLGYKVAAEFIT
-454 DALSRLGCAV
+454 DALTRLGCEV
-464 TVKAEGEWTVVPPSH
+464 TVKADGEWSVVPPSH

-489 IEEVARIHGYDNIQ
+489 IEEVARIDGYDNIQ
-503 ISLPVMDVKLAK
+503 ISLPSMDVQLAK
-515 YADQFELAQLRQT
+515 YQDRFEIAQLRQT
-528 AVTLGYQEAI
+528 VVTLGYQEAI

-554 VQPLA
+554 VSPLM

-565 SDLAVMRS
+565 SDLAAMRS

-596 FELGLRFDYQG
+596 FELGLRFDYQN
-607 ASSIHDLK
+607 ANSIQDLK
-615 QVPAFALI
+615 QIPTLALV
-623 AAGPRTAESWHG
+623 AVGSREPESWHA
-635 KPAEMDFFDFKGD
+635 KPQPMDFFDFKGE
-648 VEEILAAARLKV
+648 VEEILAAGRVKV
-660 EYVRSERAWLH
+660 EYVRSERPWLH

-678 LLNGQSI
+678 LVDGQSI
-685 GYLGRLHPSLEAELD
+685 GYLGRLHPSLENELD
-700 LSATWVA
+700 LSTTWVA
-707 ELDQQAILQTYV
+707 ELDQAAVLQSYV

-739 SDKINVSEIQQLIEK
+739 SDNINVRDIQQLIEK
-754 TGGELLDSAWLF
+754 TGGELLDSTWLF

-801 GMDNILQVLENTYQA
+801 GMDNIIQVLENTYQA

>member
-1 MRLRVLPFEKEG
+1 
-13 VRGGFRNSDLQVFN
+13 
-27 EMKISE
+27 MKISE
-33 NWLRAWV
+33 NWLRTWV
-40 NPEIDSGTLSDQL
+40 NPAIDSDTLSDQL

-59 VDDMAP
+59 VDELAP
-65 AAKPFSGVVV
+65 VAKPFTGVVV

-122 IGAVLPGDFK
+122 IGAILPGDFK

-171 GVDIREYLELDDHV
+171 GVNIREYLKLDDNV

-191 PNRGDCFSIRGVA
+191 PNRGDCFSIRGIA
-204 REIGVINQLPVAAP
+204 REVAVINQLQMNEP
-218 EIKEVAAA
+218 EIKSVDATITDEKKV
-226 IADHKNVIVDT
+226 VINT
-237 DGCPRYLGRVIKNVN
+237 DGAPRYLGRVIKNVN
-252 TKAPTPAWMER
+252 VKASTPEWMEQ
-263 ALARSGIRQHSI
+263 ALARSGIRTHSI
-275 LVDITNYVL
+275 LVDVTNYVL
-284 IELGQPLHAFDG
+284 MELGQPMHAFDLA
-296 GKVEGAVHV
+296 KIEGAVHV
-305 RQAAAGEKLVLLN
+305 RQAQPQEKLQLLN
-318 EQEVELQEDVM
+318 DQEVELQDDVM
-329 VIADDAKALA
+329 VIADDQKALA
-339 IAGIMGGLSSSVT
+339 IAGIMGGLASSVT
-352 DETAEI
+352 DDTTDI
-358 FLESAFFAPLHIA
+358 FLESAFFAPLAIA

-379 HTDASQ
+379 HTDSSQ

-390 VDFELPMAA
+390 VDFELPLIA
-399 MHRASQLIAE
+399 MNRASQLIQE
-409 LAGGEFGPITAV
+409 LAGGEFGPITVA
-421 EQAALLPK
+421 EKADLLPK
-429 REAIALNQAQV
+429 REAIELKQAQV
-440 DQLLGYAVEPAFIS
+440 DQLLGYKVAAEFIT
-454 DALSRLGCAV
+454 DALTRLGCEV
-464 TVKAEGEWTVVPPSH
+464 TVQADGEWSVVPPSH

-489 IEEVARIHGYDNIQ
+489 IEEVARIDGYDNIQ
-503 ISLPVMDVKLAK
+503 ISLPSMDVQLAK
-515 YADQFELAQLRQT
+515 YQDCFEIAQLRQT
-528 AVTLGYQEAI
+528 VVTLGYQEAI

-554 VQPLA
+554 VSPLM

-565 SDLAVMRS
+565 SDLAAMRS

-596 FELGLRFDYQG
+596 FELGLRFDYQN
-607 ASSIHDLK
+607 ANSIQDLK
-615 QVPAFALI
+615 QIPTLALV
-623 AAGPRTAESWHG
+623 AVGSREPESWHA
-635 KPAEMDFFDFKGD
+635 KPQPMDFFDFKGEVD
-648 VEEILAAARLKV
+648 EILAAGRVKV
-660 EYVRSERAWLH
+660 EYVRSERPWLH

-678 LLNGQSI
+678 LVDGQSI
-685 GYLGRLHPSLEAELD
+685 GYLGRLHPSLENELD
-700 LSATWVA
+700 LSTTWVA
-707 ELDQQAILQTYV
+707 ELDQAAVLQSYV

-739 SDKINVSEIQQLIEK
+739 SDNINVRDIQQLIEK
-754 TGGELLDSAWLF
+754 TGGELLDSTWLF

-801 GMDNILQVLENTYQA
+801 GMDNIIQVLENTYQA